1 MTLSVV
7 KRYLIAFD
15 QYKWV
20 GLATLAVTVGVS
32 GVVAL
37 QPTPP
42 PVYVTTGTLR
52 YRRPPVIFS
61 STTTKIQQEGQE
73 ITKDM
78 LLDKEIIK
86 AAAKKLIK
94 AAEKKLNQE
103 EVAQIDEQEKAEKL
117 KALTEKLTDNLQI
130 KMPNKN
136 NDSNAVIQVLYK
148 NTKRKKTEAEPE
160 LVLEMLMNE
169 MVDHSEKNNNSR
181 LRETI
186 NKINERLPQVTQ
198 ELREAEKKLEAY
210 EKREGV
216 SILAAQ
222 SGSLPQAIIGSE
234 QQQRQLLV
242 MLGGIDAQIKS
253 LQDRLGLNADQA
265 YVAQAL
271 SADPIIAQLRV
282 QLFSI
287 ESQLK
292 ILRSDLQEEHPKV
305 LELLKQKQAFEQQ
318 LQQRQ
323 SEVLGGNGVAAPLRS
338 ADRIRI
344 DSSLD
349 PARQQL
355 AQNLI
360 ALQTQREMVQQQ
372 LTGVQKTERELRRD
386 IAAIPNKQVEQAR
399 LAQQVALK
407 KSLYD
412 KMQSALIDA
421 EAAVAETVGSLAIA
435 QLPKTDDV
443 ESPKRP
449 LPVMLAVGGF
459 VGVLLGGGLIF
470 LLGMLNGKFYSWEEV
485 RAALVEKEVPV
496 LAVLPEVTV
505 FDFYSDEMPVA
516 LEANSPYLE
525 FYERL
530 RTNLRRIGDKP
541 VKVVL
546 LTSAAA
552 LEGKTFSAYNLA
564 IASARSGKR
573 TLLIEADLRS
583 ASNVESLKIAAD
595 PLAMVEPLH
604 YYGNI
609 SECVRLVPDVENLYV
624 VPSPGFLR
632 QASAVLESS
641 EMRRLFDDVRNRF
654 DFVVV
659 DSPALSECNDALTL
673 EPYTD
678 GIILVARPGYTLSS
692 MLSEAADQLLE
703 SEDEE
708 SHKSGPRL
716 LGAIING
723 ADIAVKFRNDIDELE
738 LPLNAIAD
746 GAIEVRS
753 SRVPHP
759 KGTRQSPLSSR
770 QGHSA
775 EDRRKNLTP

>member
-42 PVYVTTGTLR
+42 PVYVAAGMLA
-52 YRRPPVIFS
+52 YRRLPVIFS

-78 LLDKEIIK
+78 LLDRRVVE
-86 AAAKKLIK
+86 AAAKKVK
-94 AAEKKLNQE
+94 VSAKKLAANMQ
-103 EVAQIDEQEKAEKL
+103 V
-117 KALTEKLTDNLQI
+117 
-130 KMPNKN
+130 KMPAKN
-136 NDSNAVIQVLYK
+136 NDASGLIQVLYK
-148 NTKRKKTEAEPE
+148 NADRKKAEAVVEA
-160 LVLEMLMNE
+160 LMRE
-169 MVDHSEKNNNSR
+169 MVARSQTINTSR

-186 NKINERLPQVTQ
+186 AQINQRLPKVTQ
-198 ELREAEKKLEAY
+198 ELRDTEAKLEAY
-210 EKREGV
+210 EKREAT

-222 SGSLPQAIIGSE
+222 SGVLPQAITNSQ
-234 QQQRQLLV
+234 QQQRQLRV
-242 MLGGIDAQIKS
+242 QLGGIEAQINS
-253 LQDRLGLNADQA
+253 LQERLGLNVEQA

-282 QLFSI
+282 QLFSL

-292 ILRSDLQEEHPKV
+292 ILRSDLQEEHPKIV
-305 LELLKQKQAFEQQ
+305 ELVKQKLVFEQQ
-318 LQQRQ
+318 LQERQ
-323 SEVLGGNGVAAPLRS
+323 SVVLGGNGVAAPLRS
-338 ADRIRI
+338 AARIRV

-355 AQNLI
+355 AQSLI
-360 ALQTQREMVQQQ
+360 ALQTQRDTVQQQ
-372 LTGVQKTERELRRD
+372 LQGIEKTEQELRREH
-386 IAAIPNKQVEQAR
+386 ATIPNKQLEQAR

-407 KSLYD
+407 KALYD
-412 KMQSALIDA
+412 KLQSALVDA
-421 EAAVAETVGSLAIA
+421 EAGVAETTGSLAIA
-435 QLPKTDDV
+435 QLPKTNDV
-443 ESPKRP
+443 ESNKRG

-459 VGVLLGGGLIF
+459 VGLLLGGGLIF

-485 RAALVEKEVPV
+485 RAALVEKEVPI
-496 LAVLPEVTV
+496 LGVLPQVTV
-505 FDFYSDEMPVA
+505 FDSYGNQMPLV

-546 LTSAAA
+546 LTSATG

-595 PLAMVEPLH
+595 PLAAVEPLH

-609 SECVRLVPDVENLYV
+609 SECVLLVPEVENLYV

-641 EMRRLFDDVRNRF
+641 EMRRLFEDVRNRF

-678 GIILVARPGYTLSS
+678 GMVLVARPGYTLAS

-703 SEDEE
+703 SDEEE
-708 SHKSGPRL
+708 SHKSGLQL

-723 ADIAVKFRNDIDELE
+723 ADIAVKFRNHIDELE
-738 LPLNAIAD
+738 LPLSAI
-746 GAIEVRS
+746 GNRAIEVRS
-753 SRVPHP
+753 RQLPQQSKP
-759 KGTRQSPLSSR
+759 KNKAINSKLS
-770 QGHSA
+770 
-775 EDRRKNLTP
+775 

>member
-42 PVYVTTGTLR
+42 PVYVAAGMLA
-52 YRRPPVIFS
+52 YRRLPVIFS

-78 LLDKEIIK
+78 LLDKRVVE
-86 AAAKKLIK
+86 AAAKKVNVSAK
-94 AAEKKLNQE
+94 
-103 EVAQIDEQEKAEKL
+103 
-117 KALTEKLTDNLQI
+117 NLADKVQV
-130 KMPNKN
+130 KMPSKN
-136 NDSNAVIQVLYK
+136 NDASGLIQVLYK
-148 NTKRKKTEAEPE
+148 NADRKKAEAVVEA
-160 LVLEMLMNE
+160 LMKE
-169 MVDHSEKNNNSR
+169 MVARSQTINTSR

-186 NKINERLPQVTQ
+186 AQINQRLPKVTQ
-198 ELREAEKKLEAY
+198 ELRDTEAKLEAY
-210 EKREGV
+210 EKRERT

-222 SGSLPQAIIGSE
+222 SGVLPQAITNSQ
-234 QQQRQLLV
+234 QQQRQLRV
-242 MLGGIDAQIKS
+242 QLGGIEAQINS
-253 LQDRLGLNADQA
+253 LQERLGLNVEQA

-282 QLFSI
+282 QLFSL

-292 ILRSDLQEEHPKV
+292 ILRSDLQEEHPKIV
-305 LELLKQKQAFEQQ
+305 ELVKQKLVFDQQ

-338 ADRIRI
+338 ADRIRV

-349 PARQQL
+349 PVRQQL
-355 AQNLI
+355 AQSLI
-360 ALQTQREMVQQQ
+360 ALQTQRDTVQQQ
-372 LTGVQKTERELRRD
+372 LQGIEKTEQQLRREH
-386 IAAIPNKQVEQAR
+386 ATIPNKQLEQAR

-407 KSLYD
+407 KALYD
-412 KMQSALIDA
+412 KMQSALVDA
-421 EAAVAETVGSLAIA
+421 EAAVAETTGSLTIA

-443 ESPKRP
+443 ESNKRG

-459 VGVLLGGGLIF
+459 VGLVLGGGLIF

-485 RAALVEKEVPV
+485 RAALVEKEVPI
-496 LAVLPEVTV
+496 LGVLPQVTV
-505 FDFYSDEMPVA
+505 FDSYGDQMPLA

-546 LTSAAA
+546 LTSATG

-564 IASARSGKR
+564 IASARAGKR

-595 PLAMVEPLH
+595 PLAAVEPLH

-609 SECVRLVPDVENLYV
+609 SECVLLVPEVENLYV
-624 VPSPGFLR
+624 VPSPGFLL

-641 EMRRLFDDVRNRF
+641 EMRRLFEDVRNRF

-678 GIILVARPGYTLSS
+678 GMILVARPGYTLSS
-692 MLSEAADQLLE
+692 MLSEAADQLVE
-703 SEDEE
+703 SDEEE
-708 SHKSGPRL
+708 SHKSGMQL

-723 ADIAVKFRNDIDELE
+723 ADIAVKFRNHIDELD
-738 LPLNAIAD
+738 LPLSAIGD
-746 GAIEVRS
+746 RAIEVRS
-753 SRVPHP
+753 RQLPQHSKP
-759 KGTRQSPLSSR
+759 KKKAINSKLS
-770 QGHSA
+770 
-775 EDRRKNLTP
+775 

>member
-32 GVVAL
+32 GVVAM
-37 QPTPP
+37 QPAQR
-42 PVYVTTGTLR
+42 PVYMATGTLA
-52 YRRPPVIFS
+52 YRRPTVIFS

-78 LLDKEIIK
+78 LLDKKVLE
-86 AAAKKLIK
+86 AVGKKVKIS
-94 AAEKKLNQE
+94 AT
-103 EVAQIDEQEKAEKL
+103 KL
-117 KALTEKLTDNLQI
+117 KDDVQV
-130 KMPNKN
+130 KMPIKS
-136 NDSNAVIQVLYK
+136 NDPSALIQVLYK
-148 NTKRKKTEAEPE
+148 NADRKKAEAVTEA
-160 LVLEMLMNE
+160 LMRE
-169 MVDHSEKNNNSR
+169 MVDRSQTINTSR

-186 NKINERLPQVTQ
+186 AQINKRLPKVTQ
-198 ELREAEKKLEAY
+198 ELRDTEEKLETY
-210 EKREGV
+210 EKREGT

-222 SGSLPQAIIGSE
+222 NGTLPQAITGSE
-234 QQQRQLLV
+234 QQQRQLRVQLA
-242 MLGGIDAQIKS
+242 GIEAQINS
-253 LQDRLGLNADQA
+253 LQNRLGLNVEQA

-271 SADPIIAQLRV
+271 SADPIIGQLRV
-282 QLFSI
+282 QIFSL

-292 ILRSDLQEEHPKV
+292 ILRSDLQEEHPKIV
-305 LELLKQKQAFEQQ
+305 ELLKQKQAFDQQ

-338 ADRIRI
+338 AARIRV

-349 PARQQL
+349 ASRQVL
-355 AQNLI
+355 AQSLM
-360 ALQTQREMVQQQ
+360 ALQTQKEVVQQQ
-372 LTGVQKTERELRRD
+372 IKGVQKTEQELRRQH
-386 IAAIPNKQVEQAR
+386 ATIPNKQLEQAR
-399 LAQQVALK
+399 LAQQVGFK
-407 KSLYD
+407 KALYD
-412 KMQSALIDA
+412 KMQSALVDA
-421 EAAVAETVGSLAIA
+421 EASVAETTGSLTIA

-443 ESPKRP
+443 ESSKRG

-459 VGVLLGGGLIF
+459 VGLLLGGGLIF
-470 LLGMLNGKFYSWEEV
+470 VLGMLNGKFYSWEEV
-485 RAALVEKEVPV
+485 RAALVEKEVPI
-496 LAVLPEVTV
+496 LGVLPEVSIL
-505 FDFYSDEMPVA
+505 DSYGLEMPIA
-516 LEANSPYLE
+516 LDANSPYLE

-546 LTSAAA
+546 LTSAAGE
-552 LEGKTFSAYNLA
+552 EGKTFSAYNLA

-583 ASNVESLKIAAD
+583 ASHIESLKIAVD
-595 PLAMVEPLH
+595 PLVAVEPLH

-624 VPSPGFLR
+624 IPSPGFLR
-632 QASAVLESS
+632 QAAGILESS

-659 DSPALSECNDALTL
+659 DSPALSECNDTLTL

-703 SEDEE
+703 SDDEE
-708 SHKSGPRL
+708 SSKSPRL

-723 ADIAVKFRNDIDELE
+723 ADIAVKFRKDIDELE
-738 LPLNAIAD
+738 MSLGAIGD

-753 SRVPHP
+753 RRLPQQQSKVKNKAINSKSVP
-759 KGTRQSPLSSR
+759 
-770 QGHSA
+770 
-775 EDRRKNLTP
+775 

>member
-42 PVYVTTGTLR
+42 PVYVAAGMLA
-52 YRRPPVIFS
+52 YRRPSVIFS

-78 LLDKEIIK
+78 LLDRRVVE
-86 AAAKKLIK
+86 AAAKKVNVS
-94 AAEKKLNQE
+94 AKKLAANVQ
-103 EVAQIDEQEKAEKL
+103 V
-117 KALTEKLTDNLQI
+117 
-130 KMPNKN
+130 KMPGKN
-136 NDSNAVIQVLYK
+136 NDASGLIQVLYK
-148 NTKRKKTEAEPE
+148 NADRQKAEAVVEA
-160 LVLEMLMNE
+160 LMKE
-169 MVDHSEKNNNSR
+169 MVARSQTINTSR
-181 LRETI
+181 LREMIAQI
-186 NKINERLPQVTQ
+186 NQRLPKVTQ
-198 ELREAEKKLEAY
+198 ELRNTEAKLEAY
-210 EKREGV
+210 EKREAT

-222 SGSLPQAIIGSE
+222 SGVLPQAITNSQ
-234 QQQRQLLV
+234 QQQRQLRV
-242 MLGGIDAQIKS
+242 QLGGIEAQINS
-253 LQDRLGLNADQA
+253 LQERLGLNVEQA

-282 QLFSI
+282 QLFSL

-292 ILRSDLQEEHPKV
+292 ILRSDLQEEHPKIV
-305 LELLKQKQAFEQQ
+305 ELVKQKLVFEQQ

-338 ADRIRI
+338 ADRIRV

-349 PARQQL
+349 PARQLL
-355 AQNLI
+355 AQSLI
-360 ALQTQREMVQQQ
+360 ALQTQRDTVQQQ
-372 LTGVQKTERELRRD
+372 LQGIEKTEQQLRREH
-386 IAAIPNKQVEQAR
+386 ATIPNKQLEQGR

-407 KSLYD
+407 KALYD
-412 KMQSALIDA
+412 KMQSALVDA
-421 EAAVAETVGSLAIA
+421 EAAVAETTGSLTIA
-435 QLPKTDDV
+435 HLPKTDDV
-443 ESPKRP
+443 ESNNRG

-459 VGVLLGGGLIF
+459 VGLLLGGGLIF

-485 RAALVEKEVPV
+485 RAALVEKEVPI
-496 LAVLPEVTV
+496 LGVLPQVTV
-505 FDFYSDEMPVA
+505 FDSYENQMPLV

-546 LTSAAA
+546 LTSATG

-595 PLAMVEPLH
+595 PLAAVEPLH

-609 SECVRLVPDVENLYV
+609 SECVLLVPEVENLYV

-641 EMRRLFDDVRNRF
+641 EMRRLFEDVRNRF

-678 GIILVARPGYTLSS
+678 GMILVARPGYTLAS

-703 SEDEE
+703 SDEEE
-708 SHKSGPRL
+708 SHKSGLQL

-723 ADIAVKFRNDIDELE
+723 ADIAVKFRNHIDELE
-738 LPLNAIAD
+738 LPLSAIGD
-746 GAIEVRS
+746 RAIEVRS
-753 SRVPHP
+753 KQLPQQSKP
-759 KGTRQSPLSSR
+759 KNKAINSKLS
-770 QGHSA
+770 
-775 EDRRKNLTP
+775 

>member
-20 GLATLAVTVGVS
+20 GLATLAVSVGVS
-32 GVVAL
+32 GVVAR
-37 QPTPP
+37 QPTPA
-42 PVYVTTGTLR
+42 PVYVATGTLA
-52 YRRPPVIFS
+52 YRRPSVIFS

-78 LLDKEIIK
+78 LLDKSMVEG
-86 AAAKKLIK
+86 AAKKVKISY
-94 AAEKKLNQE
+94 
-103 EVAQIDEQEKAEKL
+103 EKL
-117 KALTEKLTDNLQI
+117 KDDVQV
-130 KMPNKN
+130 KMPLKN
-136 NDSNAVIQVLYK
+136 NDPSAFIQVLYK
-148 NTKRKKTEAEPE
+148 NADSKKAKE
-160 LVLEMLMNE
+160 VLKALMNE
-169 MVDHSEKNNNSR
+169 MVAHSKTINRSR
-181 LRETI
+181 LQETI
-186 NKINERLPQVTQ
+186 AQIKERLPKVTQ
-198 ELREAEKKLEAY
+198 ELREAEAKLEAY
-210 EKREGV
+210 EKREGT

-222 SGSLPQAIIGSE
+222 NGTLPQAIIGSE
-234 QQQRQLLV
+234 QQQRQLRV
-242 MLGGIDAQIKS
+242 QLGGIEAQIKS
-253 LQDRLGLNADQA
+253 LQERLGLNVEQA

-292 ILRSDLQEEHPKV
+292 ILRSDLQEDHPKIV
-305 LELLKQKQAFEQQ
+305 ELLKQKQAFEEQ

-338 ADRIRI
+338 ADQIRV

-355 AQNLI
+355 AQSLI
-360 ALQTQREMVQQQ
+360 ALRTQGDMVGQQ
-372 LTGVQKTERELRRD
+372 LKGVEKTEQLLRQEH
-386 IAAIPNKQVEQAR
+386 ATIPNKQLEQAR
-399 LAQQVALK
+399 LAQQVGFK
-407 KSLYD
+407 KALYD
-412 KMQSALIDA
+412 KMQSALVDA
-421 EAAVAETVGSLAIA
+421 EAGVAETTGSLTIA
-435 QLPKTDDV
+435 QFPKTDDL
-443 ESPKRP
+443 ESNKRG
-449 LPVMLAVGGF
+449 LAVMLAVGGF
-459 VGVLLGGGLIF
+459 VGLLLGGGLIF

-485 RAALVEKEVPV
+485 RAALVEKEVPI

-505 FDFYSDEMPVA
+505 FDSYGEEMPLA
-516 LEANSPYLE
+516 LEPNSPYLD

-530 RTNLRRIGDKP
+530 RTNLRRIGEKP

-546 LTSAAA
+546 LTSAAP
-552 LEGKTFSAYNLA
+552 LEGKSFSAYNLA

-583 ASNVESLKIAAD
+583 ASNVESLRIDAD
-595 PLAMVEPLH
+595 PLAAVEPLH
-604 YYGNI
+604 YYGNM
-609 SECVRLVPDVENLYV
+609 SECVLLVPEVENLYV

-641 EMRRLFDDVRNRF
+641 EMRRLFEDVRNRF

-678 GIILVARPGYTLSS
+678 GIILVARAGYTLAS

-703 SEDEE
+703 SDDDE

-723 ADIAVKFRNDIDELE
+723 ADIPVKFRKDIDEWE
-738 LPLNAIAD
+738 LPLGVDD

-753 SRVPHP
+753 KQLPQ
-759 KGTRQSPLSSR
+759 QSK
-770 QGHSA
+770 A
-775 EDRRKNLTP
+775 KNKAINSKFN

>member
-20 GLATLAVTVGVS
+20 GLATLVVTVGVS
-32 GVVAL
+32 GVVAV
-37 QPTPP
+37 QPTPR
-42 PVYVTTGTLR
+42 PVYVAAGMLA
-52 YRRPPVIFS
+52 YRRPTVIFS

-78 LLDKEIIK
+78 LLDQKVIE
-86 AAAKKLIK
+86 AAATQVKMSAKKLK
-94 AAEKKLNQE
+94 DDVK
-103 EVAQIDEQEKAEKL
+103 V
-117 KALTEKLTDNLQI
+117 
-130 KMPNKN
+130 KMPGKS
-136 NDSNAVIQVLYK
+136 NDPSALIQVLYK
-148 NTKRKKTEAEPE
+148 NADRKKAEIVAEA
-160 LVLEMLMNE
+160 LMKE
-169 MVDHSEKNNNSR
+169 MVARSQTINTSR

-186 NKINERLPQVTQ
+186 TQINQRLPKVTQ
-198 ELREAEKKLEAY
+198 ELREAERKLETY
-210 EKREGV
+210 EKREQT

-222 SGSLPQAIIGSE
+222 SGLLPQAITGSE
-234 QQQRQLLV
+234 QQQRQLRVQLA
-242 MLGGIDAQIKS
+242 GIEAQLKS
-253 LQDRLGLNADQA
+253 LQNRLGLNVEQA

-271 SADPIIAQLRV
+271 SADPIIGQLRV
-282 QLFSI
+282 QIFSL

-292 ILRSDLQEEHPKV
+292 VLRSDLQEEHPKIV
-305 LELLKQKQAFEQQ
+305 ELLKQKQAFDQQ

-323 SEVLGGNGVAAPLRS
+323 SEVLGGNGVAAPLQS

-349 PARQQL
+349 PSRQQL

-360 ALQTQREMVQQQ
+360 ALQTQKEVVQQQ
-372 LTGVQKTERELRRD
+372 IKGVEKTELELRRQH
-386 IAAIPNKQVEQAR
+386 ATIPNKQLEQAR
-399 LAQQVALK
+399 LAQQVGFK
-407 KSLYD
+407 KALYD
-412 KMQSALIDA
+412 KMQSALVDA
-421 EAAVAETVGSLAIA
+421 EAAVAETTGSLTIA
-435 QLPKTDDV
+435 QLPKTDDI
-443 ESPKRP
+443 ESSKRG

-459 VGVLLGGGLIF
+459 VGLLLGGGLIF
-470 LLGMLNGKFYSWEEV
+470 LLGMLNGRFYSWEEV
-485 RAALVEKEVPV
+485 RAALVEKEVPI
-496 LAVLPEVTV
+496 LGVLPEVSIL
-505 FDFYSDEMPVA
+505 DSYGLEMPIA
-516 LEANSPYLE
+516 LDINSPYLE

-530 RTNLRRIGDKP
+530 RTNLRRIGGKP

-546 LTSAAA
+546 LTSAAGE
-552 LEGKTFSAYNLA
+552 EGKTFSAYNLA

-583 ASNVESLKIAAD
+583 ASHIESLKIAID
-595 PLAMVEPLH
+595 PLAAVEPLH

-624 VPSPGFLR
+624 IPSPGLLR
-632 QASAVLESS
+632 QAASILESS
-641 EMRRLFDDVRNRF
+641 EMRRLFEDVRNRF

-703 SEDEE
+703 YDDEE
-708 SHKSGPRL
+708 SSKSPRL

-723 ADIAVKFRNDIDELE
+723 ADIAVKFRHDIEE
-738 LPLNAIAD
+738 WEMPVGNIRD

-753 SRVPHP
+753 RRLPQQQS
-759 KGTRQSPLSSR
+759 KLNTSTSLSDRQP
-770 QGHSA
+770 
-775 EDRRKNLTP
+775 

>member
-42 PVYVTTGTLR
+42 PVYVAIGTLA
-52 YRRPPVIFS
+52 YKRPSVIFS

-78 LLDKEIIK
+78 LLDTWVVKR
-86 AAAKKLIK
+86 AAEKLIK
-94 AAEKKLNQE
+94 PEGKLNEEEAEKIPAL
-103 EVAQIDEQEKAEKL
+103 AEKL
-117 KALTEKLTDNLQI
+117 VKDVQV
-130 KMPNKN
+130 KMPSKN
-136 NDSNAVIQVLYK
+136 NDPSALIQVLYK
-148 NTKRKKTEAEPE
+148 NVDRQKAVKVVET
-160 LVLEMLMNE
+160 VMNE
-169 MVDHSEKNNNSR
+169 MVVRSKTINTSR
-181 LRETI
+181 LRVTI
-186 NKINERLPQVTQ
+186 AQINQRLPKVTQ
-198 ELREAEKKLEAY
+198 ELRDLEAKLEAY
-210 EKREGV
+210 EKREGT

-222 SGSLPQAIIGSE
+222 SGVLPQAITSNQ
-234 QQQRQLLV
+234 QQQRQLRV
-242 MLGGIDAQIKS
+242 QLGGIEAQMKS
-253 LQDRLGLNADQA
+253 LQDRLGLNVEQA

-282 QLFSI
+282 QLFSL

-292 ILRSDLQEEHPKV
+292 ILRSDLQEEHPKIV
-305 LELLKQKQAFEQQ
+305 ELVKQKLVFEQQ

-338 ADRIRI
+338 ADRIRV

-355 AQNLI
+355 AQSLI
-360 ALQTQREMVQQQ
+360 ALQTQQDMLQQQ
-372 LTGVQKTERELRRD
+372 LKGIEKTEQLLRREH
-386 IAAIPNKQVEQAR
+386 ATIPNKQLEQAR

-412 KMQSALIDA
+412 KMQLALVDA
-421 EAAVAETVGSLAIA
+421 EAAVVETTGSLTIIA
-435 QLPKTDDV
+435 QPPKTDDV
-443 ESPKRP
+443 ESNKRG

-459 VGVLLGGGLIF
+459 VGLLLGGGLIF

-485 RAALVEKEVPV
+485 RAALVEKEVPI
-496 LAVLPEVTV
+496 LGVLPEVTV
-505 FDFYSDEMPVA
+505 FDSYGDEMPLA

-546 LTSAAA
+546 LTSAAP
-552 LEGKTFSAYNLA
+552 LEGKSFSAYNLA

-595 PLAMVEPLH
+595 PLAAVEPLH

-609 SECVRLVPDVENLYV
+609 SECVLLVPEVENLYV

-641 EMRRLFDDVRNRF
+641 EMRRLFEDVRNRF

-678 GIILVARPGYTLSS
+678 GMILVARPGYTLSS

-703 SEDEE
+703 SDEEE

-723 ADIAVKFRNDIDELE
+723 ADIAVKFRNDIEEFE
-738 LPLNAIAD
+738 LPLSTIGD
-746 GAIEVRS
+746 RAIEVRS
-753 SRVPHP
+753 RQLPQQSKP
-759 KGTRQSPLSSR
+759 KNKAINSKLS
-770 QGHSA
+770 
-775 EDRRKNLTP
+775 

>member
-32 GVVAL
+32 GVVAV
-37 QPTPP
+37 QPNQA
-42 PVYVTTGTLR
+42 PVYVAKGTLA
-52 YRRPPVIFS
+52 YSKPTVIFS

-73 ITKDM
+73 ITKDK
-78 LLDKEIIK
+78 LLNQQVIQ

-94 AAEKKLNQE
+94 AENKLNKQAAELNSEELNEKVKILTKKLKDGVEIKMPTKSNDPSALIQ
-103 EVAQIDEQEKAEKL
+103 VSYKNADRQKAEKR
-117 KALTEKLTDNLQI
+117 A
-130 KMPNKN
+130 
-136 NDSNAVIQVLYK
+136 
-148 NTKRKKTEAEPE
+148 EA
-160 LVLEMLMNE
+160 LMNE
-169 MVDHSEKNNNSR
+169 MVIYSENSNNFSVR
-181 LRETI
+181 KTI
-186 NKINERLPQVTQ
+186 AQINQRLPKVTQ
-198 ELREAEKKLEAY
+198 ELREVEAKLESY
-210 EKREGV
+210 EKREET
-216 SILAAQ
+216 SILAVQ
-222 SGSLPQAIIGSE
+222 SGTLPQAIIATE
-234 QQQRQLLV
+234 QQQRQLRV
-242 MLGGIDAQIKS
+242 QLGAIVAQIKS
-253 LQDRLGLNADQA
+253 LQERLGLNGEQA

-292 ILRSDLQEEHPKV
+292 ILRSDLQEEHPKIV
-305 LELLKQKQAFEQQ
+305 ELLKQKQAFEQQ

-355 AQNLI
+355 AQSLI
-360 ALQTQREMVQQQ
+360 ALQTQRDVVQEQ
-372 LTGVQKTERELRRD
+372 LKGVENTERQLRQEY
-386 IAAIPNKQVEQAR
+386 AKIPNKQLEQAR

-407 KSLYD
+407 KALYD
-412 KMQSALIDA
+412 KMQAALVDA
-421 EAAVAETVGSLAIA
+421 EAARAETTGSLTVA
-435 QLPKTDDV
+435 QPPKIDDV
-443 ESPKRP
+443 PPNKKG

-459 VGVLLGGGLIF
+459 VGLLLGGGFIF

-485 RAALVEKEVPV
+485 RAALVEKEVPI
-496 LAVLPEVTV
+496 LAVLPEVIV
-505 FDFYSDEMPVA
+505 FDSYGEEMPLA
-516 LEANSPYLE
+516 LEPNSPYLE

-530 RTNLRRIGDKP
+530 RTNLRRIGEKP

-546 LTSAAA
+546 LTSAAP
-552 LEGKTFSAYNLA
+552 LEGKSFSAYNLA

-583 ASNVESLKIAAD
+583 GSNVESLKIAAD
-595 PLAMVEPLH
+595 PLAAVEPLH
-604 YYGNI
+604 YYGNM
-609 SECVRLVPDVENLYV
+609 SECVLLVPEVENLYV
-624 VPSPGFLR
+624 VPSPGSLR

-641 EMRRLFDDVRNRF
+641 EMRRLFEDVRNRF

-678 GIILVARPGYTLSS
+678 GIILVARAGYTLAS
-692 MLSEAADQLLE
+692 MLSEAADQLVE
-703 SEDEE
+703 SDDED

-723 ADIAVKFRNDIDELE
+723 ADIAVKYRNDIDEFE
-738 LPLNAIAD
+738 LPLSAVSD

-753 SRVPHP
+753 
-759 KGTRQSPLSSR
+759 RQLPQQSKS
-770 QGHSA
+770 
-775 EDRRKNLTP
+775 KNKAINSKFN

>member
-20 GLATLAVTVGVS
+20 GLATLAVTVGLS
-32 GVVAL
+32 GVVAR
-37 QPTPP
+37 QPTKP
-42 PVYVTTGTLR
+42 PVYVAAGTLS
-52 YRRPPVIFS
+52 YRRPAVIFS

-78 LLDKEIIK
+78 LLDKKVIE
-86 AAAKKLIK
+86 AAATKVKVSAKKL
-94 AAEKKLNQE
+94 ADDVQ
-103 EVAQIDEQEKAEKL
+103 V
-117 KALTEKLTDNLQI
+117 
-130 KMPNKN
+130 KMPSKN
-136 NDSNAVIQVLYK
+136 NDPSALIQVLYK
-148 NTKRKKTEAEPE
+148 NTDRKKAEA
-160 LVLEMLMNE
+160 VLEALMRE
-169 MVDHSEKNNNSR
+169 MVDRSQTINTSR
-181 LRETI
+181 LREMIAQI
-186 NKINERLPQVTQ
+186 NKRLPKVTQ
-198 ELREAEKKLEAY
+198 ELRETEEKLEAY

-222 SGSLPQAIIGSE
+222 SGTLPQAIMGSE
-234 QQQRQLLV
+234 QQQRQLRLQ
-242 MLGGIDAQIKS
+242 LGGIEAQINS
-253 LQDRLGLNADQA
+253 LQERLGLSVGQA

-292 ILRSDLQEEHPKV
+292 ILRSDLQEEHPKIV
-305 LELLKQKQAFEQQ
+305 ELLKQKLVFEQQ

-338 ADRIRI
+338 ADQIRV
-344 DSSLD
+344 DSALD

-360 ALQTQREMVQQQ
+360 TLQTQREMVQQQ
-372 LTGVQKTERELRRD
+372 LKGVEKTEQELRMEH
-386 IAAIPNKQVEQAR
+386 AAIPNKQLEQAR

-407 KSLYD
+407 KSFYD
-412 KMQSALIDA
+412 RMQSALVDA
-421 EAAVAETVGSLAIA
+421 EMGVVETTGSLTIA

-443 ESPKRP
+443 ESNKKG

-459 VGVLLGGGLIF
+459 VGVLLGGGLMF

-485 RAALVEKEVPV
+485 RAALVAKEVPV
-496 LAVLPEVTV
+496 LGILPEVMV
-505 FDFYSDEMPVA
+505 FDYGEEMPIA
-516 LEANSPYLE
+516 LDANSPYLE

-546 LTSAAA
+546 LTSAADA
-552 LEGKTFSAYNLA
+552 EGKTFSAYNLA

-583 ASNVESLKIAAD
+583 ASQVESLRIAVD
-595 PLAMVEPLH
+595 PLAAVEPLH

-641 EMRRLFDDVRNRF
+641 EMRRLFEDVRNRF

-692 MLSEAADQLLE
+692 MLSEAADRLLE
-703 SEDEE
+703 SDDED

-723 ADIAVKFRNDIDELE
+723 ADIAVKFRNDLDELE
-738 LPLNAIAD
+738 MPLSAID
-746 GAIEVRS
+746 NGAIEVRS
-753 SRVPHP
+753 RRLPQQSKPNTSTPPNTSTSR
-759 KGTRQSPLSSR
+759 
-770 QGHSA
+770 A
-775 EDRRKNLTP
+775 

>member
-32 GVVAL
+32 GVVAV
-37 QPTPP
+37 QPKPA
-42 PVYVTTGTLR
+42 PVYVAIGTLA
-52 YRRPPVIFS
+52 YDRPSVIFS

-78 LLDKEIIK
+78 LLDTRVVEPAAEKLVKSEEKLNKEEAKEKIQ
-86 AAAKKLIK
+86 ALAKKLGK
-94 AAEKKLNQE
+94 D
-103 EVAQIDEQEKAEKL
+103 V
-117 KALTEKLTDNLQI
+117 QI
-130 KMPNKN
+130 KMPSKS
-136 NDSNAVIQVLYK
+136 NDPSALIQVLYK
-148 NTKRKKTEAEPE
+148 NGDRKKAEA
-160 LVLEMLMNE
+160 VVRTLMYE
-169 MVDHSEKNNNSR
+169 MVEHSKSINTSR

-186 NKINERLPQVTQ
+186 AQINKRLPTVTQ
-198 ELREAEKKLEAY
+198 ELRETEAKLEAY
-210 EKREGV
+210 EKREGT

-222 SGSLPQAIIGSE
+222 SGALPQAITSSQ
-234 QQQRQLLV
+234 QQQRQLRV
-242 MLGGIDAQIKS
+242 QLGGIEAQMNS
-253 LQDRLGLNADQA
+253 LQDRLGLNVEQA

-292 ILRSDLQEEHPKV
+292 ILRSDLQEEHPKIV
-305 LELLKQKQAFEQQ
+305 ELLKQKQAFEQQ

-338 ADRIRI
+338 AARIRV

-355 AQNLI
+355 AQTLI
-360 ALQTQREMVQQQ
+360 ALQTQRDAAQQQ
-372 LTGVQKTERELRRD
+372 LQGIEKTEQLLRREH
-386 IAAIPNKQVEQAR
+386 ATIPNKQLEQAR
-399 LAQQVALK
+399 LAQQVAFK
-407 KSLYD
+407 KALYD
-412 KMQSALIDA
+412 KMQSALVDA
-421 EAAVAETVGSLAIA
+421 EAAVAETTGSLRIA
-435 QLPKTDDV
+435 QLPQTDDV
-443 ESPKRP
+443 ESNQRG

-459 VGVLLGGGLIF
+459 VGLLLGGGLIF

-485 RAALVEKEVPV
+485 RAALVEKEVPI

-505 FDFYSDEMPVA
+505 FDSYGDEIMPLA
-516 LEANSPYLE
+516 LETNSPYLE

-530 RTNLRRIGDKP
+530 RTNLRRIGNKP

-546 LTSAAA
+546 LTSAAP
-552 LEGKTFSAYNLA
+552 LEGKSFSAYNLA

-583 ASNVESLKIAAD
+583 PSNVESLKIAAD
-595 PLAMVEPLH
+595 PLATVEPLH

-609 SECVRLVPDVENLYV
+609 SECVLLVPEVENLYV
-624 VPSPGFLR
+624 VPSPGFLL

-641 EMRRLFDDVRNRF
+641 EMRRLFEDVRNRF

-678 GIILVARPGYTLSS
+678 GMILVARPGYTLSS

-708 SHKSGPRL
+708 SNKSGPRL

-723 ADIAVKFRNDIDELE
+723 ADIPVKFRNDIDIDELE
-738 LPLNAIAD
+738 LPWSAIGD
-746 GAIEVRS
+746 RAIEVRS
-753 SRVPHP
+753 RQLPQQSKP
-759 KGTRQSPLSSR
+759 KNKAINSKLR
-770 QGHSA
+770 
-775 EDRRKNLTP
+775 

>member
-32 GVVAL
+32 GVVAM
-37 QPTPP
+37 QPKAA
-42 PVYVTTGTLR
+42 PVYVAIGTLA
-52 YRRPPVIFS
+52 YDRPSVIFS

-78 LLDKEIIK
+78 LLDTRVVEP
-86 AAAKKLIK
+86 AAKKLIK
-94 AAEKKLNQE
+94 PEGKLNKE
-103 EVAQIDEQEKAEKL
+103 EGEKVQALADKL
-117 KALTEKLTDNLQI
+117 GKDVQI
-130 KMPNKN
+130 KMPSKN
-136 NDSNAVIQVLYK
+136 NDPSALIQILYK
-148 NTKRKKTEAEPE
+148 NADRKQAEAVVKT
-160 LVLEMLMNE
+160 LMNE
-169 MVDHSEKNNNSR
+169 MVEHSKNINTSR

-186 NKINERLPQVTQ
+186 TQINQRLPKVTQ
-198 ELREAEKKLEAY
+198 ELRETEAKLEAY
-210 EKREGV
+210 EKREGT

-222 SGSLPQAIIGSE
+222 SGALPQAITSIQ
-234 QQQRQLLV
+234 QQQRQLRV
-242 MLGGIDAQIKS
+242 QLGGIEAQINS
-253 LQDRLGLNADQA
+253 LQDRLGLNVEQA

-292 ILRSDLQEEHPKV
+292 ILRSDLQEEHPKIV
-305 LELLKQKQAFEQQ
+305 ELLKQKLAFEQQ

-338 ADRIRI
+338 ADRIRV

-355 AQNLI
+355 AQTLI
-360 ALQTQREMVQQQ
+360 ALQTQRDTVQQQ
-372 LTGVQKTERELRRD
+372 LQGIEKTEQELRREH
-386 IAAIPNKQVEQAR
+386 ATIPNKQLEQAR
-399 LAQQVALK
+399 LAQQVAFK
-407 KSLYD
+407 KALYD
-412 KMQSALIDA
+412 KMLSALVDA
-421 EAAVAETVGSLAIA
+421 EAAVAETTGSLRIA
-435 QLPKTDDV
+435 QSPQTDDV
-443 ESPKRP
+443 ESNKRG
-449 LPVMLAVGGF
+449 LHVMLAVGGF
-459 VGVLLGGGLIF
+459 VGLLLGGGLIF

-485 RAALVEKEVPV
+485 RAALVEKEVPI

-505 FDFYSDEMPVA
+505 FDSYGDEMPLA
-516 LEANSPYLE
+516 LEVNSPYLE

-530 RTNLRRIGDKP
+530 RTNLRRIGNKP

-546 LTSAAA
+546 LTSAAP
-552 LEGKTFSAYNLA
+552 LEGKSFSAYNLA

-583 ASNVESLKIAAD
+583 PSNVESLKIAAD
-595 PLAMVEPLH
+595 PLATVEPLH

-609 SECVRLVPDVENLYV
+609 SECVLLVPEVENLYV

-641 EMRRLFDDVRNRF
+641 EMRRLFEDVRNRF

-678 GIILVARPGYTLSS
+678 GMILVARPGYTLSS

-703 SEDEE
+703 SEDED

-723 ADIAVKFRNDIDELE
+723 ADIPVKFRNDIDIDEWE
-738 LPLNAIAD
+738 LPVSAIGD
-746 GAIEVRS
+746 RAIEVRS
-753 SRVPHP
+753 RQLPQHSKP
-759 KGTRQSPLSSR
+759 KNKAINSKLS
-770 QGHSA
+770 
-775 EDRRKNLTP
+775 

>member
-32 GVVAL
+32 GVVAV
-37 QPTPP
+37 QPKPA
-42 PVYVTTGTLR
+42 PVYVAIGTLA
-52 YRRPPVIFS
+52 YDRPSVIFS

-78 LLDKEIIK
+78 LLDTRVVEPAAEKLIKPEEKLNKEEAKEKIQ
-86 AAAKKLIK
+86 ALAKKL
-94 AAEKKLNQE
+94 EKD
-103 EVAQIDEQEKAEKL
+103 V
-117 KALTEKLTDNLQI
+117 QI
-130 KMPNKN
+130 KMPSKN
-136 NDSNAVIQVLYK
+136 NDPSALIQVLYK
-148 NTKRKKTEAEPE
+148 NADRQKAEAVVKT
-160 LVLEMLMNE
+160 LMYE
-169 MVDHSEKNNNSR
+169 MVEHSKSINTSR

-186 NKINERLPQVTQ
+186 TQINKRLPTVTQ
-198 ELREAEKKLEAY
+198 ELRETEAKLEAY
-210 EKREGV
+210 EKREGT

-222 SGSLPQAIIGSE
+222 SGALPQAITSSQ
-234 QQQRQLLV
+234 QQQRQLRV
-242 MLGGIDAQIKS
+242 QLGGIEAQMNS
-253 LQDRLGLNADQA
+253 LQDRLGLNVEQA

-292 ILRSDLQEEHPKV
+292 ILRSDLQEEHPKIV
-305 LELLKQKQAFEQQ
+305 ELLKQKLAFEQQ

-338 ADRIRI
+338 ADRIRV

-355 AQNLI
+355 AQTLI
-360 ALQTQREMVQQQ
+360 ALQTQRDTVQQQ
-372 LTGVQKTERELRRD
+372 LQGIEKTEQELRREH
-386 IAAIPNKQVEQAR
+386 ATIPNKQLEQAR
-399 LAQQVALK
+399 LAQQVAFK
-407 KSLYD
+407 KALYD
-412 KMQSALIDA
+412 KMQSALVDA
-421 EAAVAETVGSLAIA
+421 EAAVAETTGSLRIA
-435 QLPKTDDV
+435 QLPQTDDV
-443 ESPKRP
+443 ESNKRG

-459 VGVLLGGGLIF
+459 VGLLLGGGLIF

-485 RAALVEKEVPV
+485 RAALVEKEVPI

-505 FDFYSDEMPVA
+505 FDSYGDEIMPLA

-530 RTNLRRIGDKP
+530 RTNLRRIGNKP

-546 LTSAAA
+546 LTSAAP
-552 LEGKTFSAYNLA
+552 LEGKSFSAYNLA

-583 ASNVESLKIAAD
+583 ASNVESLKISAD
-595 PLAMVEPLH
+595 PLATVEPLH

-609 SECVRLVPDVENLYV
+609 SECVLLVPEVENLYV

-641 EMRRLFDDVRNRF
+641 EMRRLFEDVRNRF

-678 GIILVARPGYTLSS
+678 GMILVARPGYTLSS

-703 SEDEE
+703 SEDDE

-723 ADIAVKFRNDIDELE
+723 ADIPVKFRNDLDIDEWE
-738 LPLNAIAD
+738 LPVSAIGD
-746 GAIEVRS
+746 RAIEVRS
-753 SRVPHP
+753 RQLPQHSKP
-759 KGTRQSPLSSR
+759 KNKAINSKLR
-770 QGHSA
+770 
-775 EDRRKNLTP
+775 

>member
-42 PVYVTTGTLR
+42 PVYVAAGMLA
-52 YRRPPVIFS
+52 YRRPSVIFS

-78 LLDKEIIK
+78 LLDRMVVE
-86 AAAKKLIK
+86 AAAKKVNVS
-94 AAEKKLNQE
+94 AKKLAANVQ
-103 EVAQIDEQEKAEKL
+103 V
-117 KALTEKLTDNLQI
+117 
-130 KMPNKN
+130 KMPGKN
-136 NDSNAVIQVLYK
+136 NDGSGLIQVLYK
-148 NTKRKKTEAEPE
+148 NADRQKAEAVVEA
-160 LVLEMLMNE
+160 LMKE
-169 MVDHSEKNNNSR
+169 MVARSQTINTSR
-181 LRETI
+181 LREMIAQI
-186 NKINERLPQVTQ
+186 NQRLPKVTQ
-198 ELREAEKKLEAY
+198 ELRDSEAKLEAY
-210 EKREGV
+210 EKREAT

-222 SGSLPQAIIGSE
+222 SGVLPQAITNSQ
-234 QQQRQLLV
+234 QQQRQLRV
-242 MLGGIDAQIKS
+242 QLGGIEAQINS
-253 LQDRLGLNADQA
+253 LQERLGLNVEQA

-282 QLFSI
+282 QLFSL

-292 ILRSDLQEEHPKV
+292 ILRSDLQEEHPKIV
-305 LELLKQKQAFEQQ
+305 ELVKQKLVFEQQ

-338 ADRIRI
+338 ADRIRV

-355 AQNLI
+355 AQSLI
-360 ALQTQREMVQQQ
+360 ALQTQRDTVQQQ
-372 LTGVQKTERELRRD
+372 LQGIEKTVQELRREH
-386 IAAIPNKQVEQAR
+386 ATIPNKQLEQAR

-407 KSLYD
+407 KALYD
-412 KMQSALIDA
+412 KMQSALVDA
-421 EAAVAETVGSLAIA
+421 EAAVAETTGSLTIA
-435 QLPKTDDV
+435 HLPKTDDV
-443 ESPKRP
+443 ESNNRG

-459 VGVLLGGGLIF
+459 VGLLLGGGLIF

-485 RAALVEKEVPV
+485 RAALVEKEVPI
-496 LAVLPEVTV
+496 LGVLPQVTM
-505 FDFYSDEMPVA
+505 FDSYGDQMPLV

-546 LTSAAA
+546 LTSATR

-583 ASNVESLKIAAD
+583 ASNVESLKIAAS
-595 PLAMVEPLH
+595 PLAAVEPLH

-609 SECVRLVPDVENLYV
+609 SECVLLVPEVENLYV
-624 VPSPGFLR
+624 VPSPGFLQ

-641 EMRRLFDDVRNRF
+641 EMRRLFEDVRNRF

-678 GIILVARPGYTLSS
+678 GMILVARPGYTLSS

-703 SEDEE
+703 SDEEE
-708 SHKSGPRL
+708 SHKSGLQL

-723 ADIAVKFRNDIDELE
+723 ADIAVKFRNHIDELE
-738 LPLNAIAD
+738 LPLSASGD
-746 GAIEVRS
+746 RAIEVRS
-753 SRVPHP
+753 KQLPQHSTP
-759 KGTRQSPLSSR
+759 KNKAINSKLS
-770 QGHSA
+770 
-775 EDRRKNLTP
+775 

>member
-1 MTLSVV
+1 MSLSVV

-42 PVYVTTGTLR
+42 PVYVAAGTLA
-52 YRRPPVIFS
+52 YRRPSVIFS

-78 LLDKEIIK
+78 LLDRRVVE
-86 AAAKKLIK
+86 AAAKKVKVSAQKL
-94 AAEKKLNQE
+94 AATVQ
-103 EVAQIDEQEKAEKL
+103 V
-117 KALTEKLTDNLQI
+117 
-130 KMPNKN
+130 KMPTKN
-136 NDSNAVIQVLYK
+136 NDGSGLIQVLYK
-148 NTKRKKTEAEPE
+148 NANRKKAEAVVEA
-160 LVLEMLMNE
+160 LMKE
-169 MVDHSEKNNNSR
+169 MVARSQTINTSR

-186 NKINERLPQVTQ
+186 AQINQRLPKVTQ
-198 ELREAEKKLEAY
+198 ELRDTEAKLEAY
-210 EKREGV
+210 EKREET

-222 SGSLPQAIIGSE
+222 SGVLPQAITNSQ
-234 QQQRQLLV
+234 QQQRQLRV
-242 MLGGIDAQIKS
+242 QLGGIEAQINS
-253 LQDRLGLNADQA
+253 LQERLGLNVEQA

-282 QLFSI
+282 QLFSL
-287 ESQLK
+287 ESQLR
-292 ILRSDLQEEHPKV
+292 ILRSDLQEEHPKIV
-305 LELLKQKQAFEQQ
+305 ELVKQKLVFEQQ

-338 ADRIRI
+338 ADRIRV

-349 PARQQL
+349 PVRQQL
-355 AQNLI
+355 AQTLI
-360 ALQTQREMVQQQ
+360 ALQTQRDTVQQQ
-372 LTGVQKTERELRRD
+372 LKGIEKTEQQLRREH
-386 IAAIPNKQVEQAR
+386 ATIPNKQLEQAR

-412 KMQSALIDA
+412 KMQSALVDA
-421 EAAVAETVGSLAIA
+421 EAGVAETTGSLTIA
-435 QLPKTDDV
+435 QLPKTSDV
-443 ESPKRP
+443 ESNKRG
-449 LPVMLAVGGF
+449 LLVMLAVGGF
-459 VGVLLGGGLIF
+459 VGLLLGGGLIF

-485 RAALVEKEVPV
+485 RAALVEKEVPI
-496 LAVLPEVTV
+496 LGVLPQVTV
-505 FDFYSDEMPVA
+505 FDSYGNQMPLV

-530 RTNLRRIGDKP
+530 RTNLRRLGDKP

-546 LTSAAA
+546 LTSATR

-595 PLAMVEPLH
+595 PLAALEPLH

-609 SECVRLVPDVENLYV
+609 SECVLLVPEIENLYV
-624 VPSPGFLR
+624 VPSPGFLQ
-632 QASAVLESS
+632 QACAVLESS
-641 EMRRLFDDVRNRF
+641 EMRRLFEDVRNRF

-678 GIILVARPGYTLSS
+678 GMILVARPGYTLSS

-703 SEDEE
+703 SDEEE
-708 SHKSGPRL
+708 SHKSRPQL

-723 ADIAVKFRNDIDELE
+723 ADIAVKFRNHIDELE
-738 LPLNAIAD
+738 LPLSAMGD
-746 GAIEVRS
+746 RAIEVRS
-753 SRVPHP
+753 RQLPQQSKP
-759 KGTRQSPLSSR
+759 KNKAINSKLS
-770 QGHSA
+770 
-775 EDRRKNLTP
+775 

>member
-20 GLATLAVTVGVS
+20 GLATLVVTVGVS
-32 GVVAL
+32 GVVAV
-37 QPTPP
+37 QPTPRP
-42 PVYVTTGTLR
+42 IYVAAGMLA
-52 YRRPPVIFS
+52 YRRPTVIFS

-78 LLDKEIIK
+78 LLDQKVIE
-86 AAAKKLIK
+86 AAATKVKVSAKKLK
-94 AAEKKLNQE
+94 DDVK
-103 EVAQIDEQEKAEKL
+103 V
-117 KALTEKLTDNLQI
+117 
-130 KMPNKN
+130 KMPGKN
-136 NDSNAVIQVLYK
+136 NDPSALIQVLYK
-148 NTKRKKTEAEPE
+148 NADRKKAEIVTEA
-160 LVLEMLMNE
+160 LMKE
-169 MVDHSEKNNNSR
+169 MVAHSQTINTSR

-186 NKINERLPQVTQ
+186 TQINQRLPKVTQ
-198 ELREAEKKLEAY
+198 ELREAERKLETY
-210 EKREGV
+210 EKREQT

-222 SGSLPQAIIGSE
+222 SGLLPQAITGSE
-234 QQQRQLLV
+234 QQQRQLRVQLA
-242 MLGGIDAQIKS
+242 GIEAQLKS
-253 LQDRLGLNADQA
+253 LQNRLGLNVEQA

-271 SADPIIAQLRV
+271 SADPIIGQLRV
-282 QLFSI
+282 QIFSL

-292 ILRSDLQEEHPKV
+292 VLRSDLQEEHPKIV
-305 LELLKQKQAFEQQ
+305 ELLKQKQAFDQQ

-323 SEVLGGNGVAAPLRS
+323 SEVLGGNGVAAPLQS

-349 PARQQL
+349 PSRQQL

-360 ALQTQREMVQQQ
+360 ALQTQKEVVQQQ
-372 LTGVQKTERELRRD
+372 IKGVEKTELELRRQH
-386 IAAIPNKQVEQAR
+386 ATIPNKQLEQAR
-399 LAQQVALK
+399 LAQQVGFKRA
-407 KSLYD
+407 LYD
-412 KMQSALIDA
+412 KMQSALVDA
-421 EAAVAETVGSLAIA
+421 EAAVAETTGSLTIA
-435 QLPKTDDV
+435 QLPKTDDI
-443 ESPKRP
+443 ESSKRG

-459 VGVLLGGGLIF
+459 VGLLLGGGLIF
-470 LLGMLNGKFYSWEEV
+470 LLGMLNGRFYSWEEV
-485 RAALVEKEVPV
+485 RAALVEKEVPI
-496 LAVLPEVTV
+496 LGVLPEVSIL
-505 FDFYSDEMPVA
+505 DSYGLEMPIA
-516 LEANSPYLE
+516 LDINSPYLE

-530 RTNLRRIGDKP
+530 RTNLRRIGGKP

-546 LTSAAA
+546 LTSAASE
-552 LEGKTFSAYNLA
+552 EGKTFSAYNLA

-583 ASNVESLKIAAD
+583 ASHIESLKIAID
-595 PLAMVEPLH
+595 PLAAVEPLH

-624 VPSPGFLR
+624 IPSPGLLR
-632 QASAVLESS
+632 QAAGILESS
-641 EMRRLFDDVRNRF
+641 EMRRLFEDVRNRF

-703 SEDEE
+703 FDDEE
-708 SHKSGPRL
+708 LSKSPRL

-723 ADIAVKFRNDIDELE
+723 ADIAVKFRHDIEE
-738 LPLNAIAD
+738 WEMPVGNIRD

-753 SRVPHP
+753 HRLPQQ
-759 KGTRQSPLSSR
+759 QSKL
-770 QGHSA
+770 
-775 EDRRKNLTP
+775 KNQAINSKYIP

>member
-32 GVVAL
+32 GVVAV

-42 PVYVTTGTLR
+42 PVYVAVGTLA
-52 YRRPPVIFS
+52 YRRPSVIFS

-78 LLDKEIIK
+78 LLDKRVVE
-86 AAAKKLIK
+86 AAAKKVNVS
-94 AAEKKLNQE
+94 AKKL
-103 EVAQIDEQEKAEKL
+103 A
-117 KALTEKLTDNLQI
+117 DNVQV
-130 KMPNKN
+130 KMPSKN
-136 NDSNAVIQVLYK
+136 NDPTAVIQVLYK
-148 NTKRKKTEAEPE
+148 NADRKKAEAVVEA
-160 LVLEMLMNE
+160 LMKE
-169 MVDHSEKNNNSR
+169 MVARSQTINTSR

-186 NKINERLPQVTQ
+186 AQINNRLPKVTQ
-198 ELREAEKKLEAY
+198 DLRETEQKLETY

-222 SGSLPQAIIGSE
+222 SGALPQAITSSQ
-234 QQQRQLLV
+234 QQQRQLRV
-242 MLGGIDAQIKS
+242 QLGGIEAQINS
-253 LQDRLGLNADQA
+253 LQERLGLNVEQA

-292 ILRSDLQEEHPKV
+292 ILRSDLQEEHPKIV
-305 LELLKQKQAFEQQ
+305 ELLKQKQAFEQQ

-338 ADRIRI
+338 ADRIRV

-360 ALQTQREMVQQQ
+360 ALQTQRDMLQQQ
-372 LTGVQKTERELRRD
+372 LQGIEKTEQELRREH
-386 IAAIPNKQVEQAR
+386 ATIPNKQLEQAR

-412 KMQSALIDA
+412 KMQSALVDA
-421 EAAVAETVGSLAIA
+421 EAAVVETTGSLTIA

-443 ESPKRP
+443 ESNKRG

-459 VGVLLGGGLIF
+459 VGLLLGGGLIF

-485 RAALVEKEVPV
+485 RAALVEKEVPI

-505 FDFYSDEMPVA
+505 FDSYGDEMPLA

-546 LTSAAA
+546 LTSAAG
-552 LEGKTFSAYNLA
+552 LEGKSFSAYNLA

-595 PLAMVEPLH
+595 PLAAVEPLH

-609 SECVRLVPDVENLYV
+609 SECVFLVPEVENLYV
-624 VPSPGFLR
+624 VPSPGCLR

-678 GIILVARPGYTLSS
+678 GMILVARPGYTLSS

-703 SEDEE
+703 SDEEE
-708 SHKSGPRL
+708 SHKSGGPRL

-723 ADIAVKFRNDIDELE
+723 ADIAVKFRNDMDEFE
-738 LPLNAIAD
+738 LPLSAIGD
-746 GAIEVRS
+746 RAIEVRS
-753 SRVPHP
+753 TQLPQHSKP
-759 KGTRQSPLSSR
+759 KNRAINSKLS
-770 QGHSA
+770 
-775 EDRRKNLTP
+775 

>member
-20 GLATLAVTVGVS
+20 GLATLAATVGVS

-37 QPTPP
+37 QPSQA
-42 PVYVTTGTLR
+42 PVYVAAGTLA
-52 YRRPPVIFS
+52 YRRPSVIFS

-78 LLDKEIIK
+78 LLDRRVVE
-86 AAAKKLIK
+86 AAAKKVNVSPK
-94 AAEKKLNQE
+94 
-103 EVAQIDEQEKAEKL
+103 
-117 KALTEKLTDNLQI
+117 KLTDDVQV
-130 KMPNKN
+130 KMPAKN
-136 NDSNAVIQVLYK
+136 NDPSALIQVLYK
-148 NTKRKKTEAEPE
+148 NADRKKAEAVAEA
-160 LVLEMLMNE
+160 LMKE
-169 MVDHSEKNNNSR
+169 MVARSQTINTSR

-186 NKINERLPQVTQ
+186 AQINKRLPKVTQ
-198 ELREAEKKLEAY
+198 ELRQTEEKLEAY
-210 EKREGV
+210 EKREGT

-222 SGSLPQAIIGSE
+222 NGALPQAITGNE
-234 QQQRQLLV
+234 QQQRQLRLQ
-242 MLGGIDAQIKS
+242 LGGIEAQMKS
-253 LQDRLGLNADQA
+253 LQDRLGLNVEQA

-292 ILRSDLQEEHPKV
+292 ILRADLQEEHPKIV
-305 LELLKQKQAFEQQ
+305 ELLKQKQAFEQQ

-338 ADRIRI
+338 ADRIRV

-360 ALQTQREMVQQQ
+360 ALQTQQDMVSQQ
-372 LTGVQKTERELRRD
+372 LKGVEKTEKLLREEH
-386 IAAIPNKQVEQAR
+386 AKIPNKQLEQGR

-407 KSLYD
+407 KALYD
-412 KMQSALIDA
+412 KMQSALVDA
-421 EAAVAETVGSLAIA
+421 EAAVAETTGSLTIA

-443 ESPKRP
+443 ESSRRG

-459 VGVLLGGGLIF
+459 VGLLLGGGLIF

-496 LAVLPEVTV
+496 LGVLPEVTV
-505 FDFYSDEMPVA
+505 FDSYGDDRMPLA
-516 LEANSPYLE
+516 LEPNSPYLE

-546 LTSAAA
+546 LTSATD
-552 LEGKTFSAYNLA
+552 LEGKSFSAYNLA

-595 PLAMVEPLH
+595 PLAAVEPLH

-609 SECVRLVPDVENLYV
+609 SECVHLVPEVENLYV

-641 EMRRLFDDVRNRF
+641 EMRRLFNDVRNRF

-678 GIILVARPGYTLSS
+678 GMILVARPGYTLSS
-692 MLSEAADQLLE
+692 MLSEAADQLLQ
-703 SEDEE
+703 SEDED

-723 ADIAVKFRNDIDELE
+723 ADIAVKFRHDIDELE
-738 LPLNAIAD
+738 LPPMSALGD

-753 SRVPHP
+753 RQLPQQSKP
-759 KGTRQSPLSSR
+759 KNKAVNS
-770 QGHSA
+770 
-775 EDRRKNLTP
+775 KFNN

>member
-20 GLATLAVTVGVS
+20 GLATLALSVGVS
-32 GVVAL
+32 AVVAK

-42 PVYVTTGTLR
+42 PVYVAIGTLR
-52 YRRPPVIFS
+52 YDRPSVIFS
-61 STTTKIQQEGQE
+61 SATTKIQQEGQE
-73 ITKDM
+73 ITKEM
-78 LLDKEIIK
+78 LLHENVVQPVIEPEIAKIIQKAGGNLSKEELE
-86 AAAKKLIK
+86 KKQKDLIK
-94 AAEKKLNQE
+94 
-103 EVAQIDEQEKAEKL
+103 
-117 KALTEKLTDNLQI
+117 KLTDDVQI

-136 NDSNAVIQVLYK
+136 NDSNALIQILYK
-148 NTKRKKTEAEPE
+148 NTNRLKAEEVAKK
-160 LVLEMLMNE
+160 LMLEM
-169 MVDHSEKNNNSR
+169 VAHSIEINNSR
-181 LRETI
+181 LQTMIDQI
-186 NKINERLPQVTQ
+186 NKRLPKATQ
-198 ELREAEKKLEAY
+198 ELREAEKKLEKY

-216 SILAAQ
+216 SILAVK
-222 SGSLPQAIIGSE
+222 SGYLPQAIATSE
-234 QQQRQLLV
+234 QNQRQLRFQLAGV
-242 MLGGIDAQIKS
+242 EAQIKS

-282 QLFSI
+282 QLFSL

-292 ILRSDLQEEHPKV
+292 IFRSDLQEEHPKV
-305 LELLKQKQAFEQQ
+305 VELLKQKQAFEQQ

-344 DSSLD
+344 DSALD

-355 AQNLI
+355 AQSLI

-372 LTGVQKTERELRRD
+372 LKGIEQTEQLLRREYA
-386 IAAIPNKQVEQAR
+386 IIPNKQLEQAR
-399 LAQQVALK
+399 LAQQVAYK
-407 KSLYD
+407 KALYD

-421 EAAVAETVGSLAIA
+421 QAAEVETIGSLAIA
-435 QLPKTDDV
+435 QEAKTEDIKSN
-443 ESPKRP
+443 EKT

-496 LAVLPEVTV
+496 LGILPEVTV
-505 FDFYSDEMPVA
+505 FDFYAEEMPIA
-516 LEANSPYLE
+516 LDASSPYLE

-530 RTNLRRIGDKP
+530 RSNLRRIGDKP

-546 LTSAAA
+546 LTSAATM
-552 LEGKTFSAYNLA
+552 EGKTFSAYNLA

-583 ASNVESLKIAAD
+583 ASNVESLKIAID
-595 PLAMVEPLH
+595 PLATVEPLH

-609 SECVRLVPDVENLYV
+609 NECVRLVPEVENLYV

-641 EMRRLFDDVRNRF
+641 EMRRLFEDVRNRF

-703 SEDEE
+703 FEDED
-708 SHKSGPRL
+708 SHKSGLRL

-738 LPLNAIAD
+738 MPVSGIRD

-753 SRVPHP
+753 SRLPSQSKP
-759 KGTRQSPLSSR
+759 KSNISHSKSS
-770 QGHSA
+770 
-775 EDRRKNLTP
+775 

>member
-1 MTLSVV
+1 
-7 KRYLIAFD
+7 
-15 QYKWV
+15 
-20 GLATLAVTVGVS
+20 
-32 GVVAL
+32 
-37 QPTPP
+37 
-42 PVYVTTGTLR
+42 
-52 YRRPPVIFS
+52 
-61 STTTKIQQEGQE
+61 
-73 ITKDM
+73 
-78 LLDKEIIK
+78 
-86 AAAKKLIK
+86 
-94 AAEKKLNQE
+94 
-103 EVAQIDEQEKAEKL
+103 
-117 KALTEKLTDNLQI
+117 
-130 KMPNKN
+130 
-136 NDSNAVIQVLYK
+136 LYK
-148 NTKRKKTEAEPE
+148 NADRKKAEAVVEA
-160 LVLEMLMNE
+160 LMKE
-169 MVDHSEKNNNSR
+169 MVARSQTINTSR
-181 LRETI
+181 LREMIAQI
-186 NKINERLPQVTQ
+186 NQRLPKVTQ
-198 ELREAEKKLEAY
+198 ELRDTEAKLEAY
-210 EKREGV
+210 EKREAT

-222 SGSLPQAIIGSE
+222 SGVLPQAITNSQ
-234 QQQRQLLV
+234 QQQRQLRV
-242 MLGGIDAQIKS
+242 QLGGIEAQINS
-253 LQDRLGLNADQA
+253 LQERLGLNVEQA

-282 QLFSI
+282 QLFSL

-292 ILRSDLQEEHPKV
+292 ILRSDLQEEHPKIV
-305 LELLKQKQAFEQQ
+305 ELVKQKLVFEQQ

-338 ADRIRI
+338 ADRIRV

-355 AQNLI
+355 AQSLI
-360 ALQTQREMVQQQ
+360 ALQTQRDTVQQQ
-372 LTGVQKTERELRRD
+372 LQGIEKTEQELRREH
-386 IAAIPNKQVEQAR
+386 ATIPNKQLEQAR

-412 KMQSALIDA
+412 KMQSALVDA
-421 EAAVAETVGSLAIA
+421 EAAVAETTGSLTIA
-435 QLPKTDDV
+435 HLPKTNDV
-443 ESPKRP
+443 ESNKRG

-459 VGVLLGGGLIF
+459 VGLLLGGGLIF

-485 RAALVEKEVPV
+485 RAALVEKEVPI
-496 LAVLPEVTV
+496 LGVLPQVTV
-505 FDFYSDEMPVA
+505 FDSYGNQMPLV

-546 LTSAAA
+546 LTSATG

-595 PLAMVEPLH
+595 PLAAVEPLH

-609 SECVRLVPDVENLYV
+609 SECVLLVPEVENLYV
-624 VPSPGFLR
+624 VPSPGFLL

-641 EMRRLFDDVRNRF
+641 EMRRLFEDVRNRF

-678 GIILVARPGYTLSS
+678 GMILVARPGYTLSS

-703 SEDEE
+703 SDEEE
-708 SHKSGPRL
+708 SHKSGPQL

-723 ADIAVKFRNDIDELE
+723 ADITVKFRNHIDELE
-738 LPLNAIAD
+738 LPLSAIGD
-746 GAIEVRS
+746 RAIEVRS
-753 SRVPHP
+753 RQLPQQSKP
-759 KGTRQSPLSSR
+759 KNKAINSKLS
-770 QGHSA
+770 
-775 EDRRKNLTP
+775 

>member
-42 PVYVTTGTLR
+42 PVYVAAGTLA
-52 YRRPPVIFS
+52 YRRPSVIFS

-78 LLDKEIIK
+78 LLDKRVVE
-86 AAAKKLIK
+86 AAAKKVKVSAQKL
-94 AAEKKLNQE
+94 AAAVQ
-103 EVAQIDEQEKAEKL
+103 V
-117 KALTEKLTDNLQI
+117 
-130 KMPNKN
+130 KMPSKN
-136 NDSNAVIQVLYK
+136 NDGSGLIQVLYK
-148 NTKRKKTEAEPE
+148 NADRKKAEAVVEA
-160 LVLEMLMNE
+160 LMKE
-169 MVDHSEKNNNSR
+169 MVARSQTINTSR
-181 LRETI
+181 LREMIAQI
-186 NKINERLPQVTQ
+186 NQRLPKVTQ
-198 ELREAEKKLEAY
+198 ELRDTEAKLEAY
-210 EKREGV
+210 EKREAT

-222 SGSLPQAIIGSE
+222 SGVLPQAITNSQ
-234 QQQRQLLV
+234 QQQRQLRV
-242 MLGGIDAQIKS
+242 QLGGIEAQINS
-253 LQDRLGLNADQA
+253 LQERLGLNVEQA

-282 QLFSI
+282 QLFSL

-292 ILRSDLQEEHPKV
+292 ILRSDLQEEHPKIV
-305 LELLKQKQAFEQQ
+305 ELVKQKLVFEQQ

-338 ADRIRI
+338 ADRIRV

-355 AQNLI
+355 AQSLI
-360 ALQTQREMVQQQ
+360 ALQTQRDTVQQQ
-372 LTGVQKTERELRRD
+372 LQGIEKTEQELRREH
-386 IAAIPNKQVEQAR
+386 ATIPNKQLEQGR

-407 KSLYD
+407 KALYD
-412 KMQSALIDA
+412 KMQSALVDA
-421 EAAVAETVGSLAIA
+421 EAAVAETTGSLTIA
-435 QLPKTDDV
+435 HLPKTDDV
-443 ESPKRP
+443 ESNKRG

-459 VGVLLGGGLIF
+459 VGLLLGGGLIF

-485 RAALVEKEVPV
+485 RAALVEKEVPI
-496 LAVLPEVTV
+496 LGVLPQVTV
-505 FDFYSDEMPVA
+505 FDSYGDQMPLV

-546 LTSAAA
+546 LTSATG

-595 PLAMVEPLH
+595 PLAAVEPLH

-609 SECVRLVPDVENLYV
+609 SECVLLVPEVENLYV

-641 EMRRLFDDVRNRF
+641 EMRRLFEDVRNRF

-678 GIILVARPGYTLSS
+678 GMVLVARPGYTLSS

-703 SEDEE
+703 SDEEE
-708 SHKSGPRL
+708 SHKSGLQL

-723 ADIAVKFRNDIDELE
+723 ADIAVKFRNHIDELE
-738 LPLNAIAD
+738 LPLSAIGD
-746 GAIEVRS
+746 RAIEVRS
-753 SRVPHP
+753 
-759 KGTRQSPLSSR
+759 RQLPQQSKPQKKAINSKLS
-770 QGHSA
+770 
-775 EDRRKNLTP
+775 

>member
-37 QPTPP
+37 QPKAA
-42 PVYVTTGTLR
+42 PVYVATGTLA
-52 YRRPPVIFS
+52 YRRPSVIFS

-78 LLDKEIIK
+78 LLDTTVVE
-86 AAAKKLIK
+86 AAAKQLIK
-94 AAEKKLNQE
+94 PAKKLSPKE
-103 EVAQIDEQEKAEKL
+103 EQKELQALAKKL
-117 KALTEKLTDNLQI
+117 VKNVQV
-130 KMPNKN
+130 KMPTKN
-136 NDSNAVIQVLYK
+136 NDPSALIQVEYK
-148 NTKRKKTEAEPE
+148 NADRQKAVKIVER
-160 LVLEMLMNE
+160 LMLEM
-169 MVDHSEKNNNSR
+169 VARSETLNTSR

-186 NKINERLPQVTQ
+186 AQINKRLPKVTQ
-198 ELREAEKKLEAY
+198 ELREAEAKLEAY
-210 EKREGV
+210 AKREGT

-222 SGSLPQAIIGSE
+222 SGALPQAITSIQ
-234 QQQRQLLV
+234 QQQRQLRV
-242 MLGGIDAQIKS
+242 QLGGIEAQINS
-253 LQDRLGLNADQA
+253 LQARLGLNVEQA

-292 ILRSDLQEEHPKV
+292 ILRSDLQEEHPKIV
-305 LELLKQKQAFEQQ
+305 ELLKQKLAFEQQ

-338 ADRIRI
+338 ADRIRV

-355 AQNLI
+355 AQTLI
-360 ALQTQREMVQQQ
+360 ALQTQRDTVQQQ
-372 LTGVQKTERELRRD
+372 LQGIEKTEKELRREH
-386 IAAIPNKQVEQAR
+386 ATIPNKQLEQAR
-399 LAQQVALK
+399 LAQQVAFK
-407 KSLYD
+407 QALYD
-412 KMQSALIDA
+412 KMQSALVDA
-421 EAAVAETVGSLAIA
+421 EAAVAETTGSLTIA
-435 QLPKTDDV
+435 QFPKTDDV
-443 ESPKRP
+443 ESNKRG

-459 VGVLLGGGLIF
+459 VGLLLGGGLIF

-485 RAALVEKEVPV
+485 RAALVEKEVPI

-505 FDFYSDEMPVA
+505 FDSYGDEMPLA

-530 RTNLRRIGDKP
+530 RTNLRRIGNKP

-546 LTSAAA
+546 LTSAAP
-552 LEGKTFSAYNLA
+552 LEGKSFSAYNLA

-595 PLAMVEPLH
+595 PLATVEPLH

-609 SECVRLVPDVENLYV
+609 SECVLLVPEVENLYV

-641 EMRRLFDDVRNRF
+641 EMRRLFEDVRNRF

-678 GIILVARPGYTLSS
+678 GMILVARPGYTLSS

-703 SEDEE
+703 SEEDE
-708 SHKSGPRL
+708 SNKSGPRL

-723 ADIAVKFRNDIDELE
+723 ADIPVKFRNDLDELE
-738 LPLNAIAD
+738 LPLSAIGD
-746 GAIEVRS
+746 RAIEVRS
-753 SRVPHP
+753 RQLPQQSKP
-759 KGTRQSPLSSR
+759 KNKAINSKLR
-770 QGHSA
+770 
-775 EDRRKNLTP
+775 

>member
-20 GLATLAVTVGVS
+20 GLATLVVTVGVS
-32 GVVAL
+32 GVVAV
-37 QPTPP
+37 QPTPR
-42 PVYVTTGTLR
+42 PVYVAAGMLA
-52 YRRPPVIFS
+52 YRRPTVIFS

-78 LLDKEIIK
+78 LLDQKVIE
-86 AAAKKLIK
+86 AAATKVKVSAKKLK
-94 AAEKKLNQE
+94 EDVQ
-103 EVAQIDEQEKAEKL
+103 V
-117 KALTEKLTDNLQI
+117 
-130 KMPNKN
+130 KMPIKN
-136 NDSNAVIQVLYK
+136 NDPSALIQVLYK
-148 NTKRKKTEAEPE
+148 NSDRKKAEMVTEA
-160 LVLEMLMNE
+160 LMKE
-169 MVDHSEKNNNSR
+169 MVARSQTINTSR

-186 NKINERLPQVTQ
+186 AQINKRLPKVTQ
-198 ELREAEKKLEAY
+198 ELRETEEKLETY
-210 EKREGV
+210 EKREGT

-222 SGSLPQAIIGSE
+222 SGTLPQAITGSE
-234 QQQRQLLV
+234 QQQRQLQV
-242 MLGGIDAQIKS
+242 QLGGIEAQIKS
-253 LQDRLGLNADQA
+253 LQNRLGLNVEQA
-265 YVAQAL
+265 YIAQAL
-271 SADPIIAQLRV
+271 SADPIIGQLRV
-282 QLFSI
+282 QIFSL

-292 ILRSDLQEEHPKV
+292 ILRSDLQEEHPKIV
-305 LELLKQKQAFEQQ
+305 ELLKQKQAFDQQ

-338 ADRIRI
+338 ADRIRV

-349 PARQQL
+349 PSRQLL

-360 ALQTQREMVQQQ
+360 ALQTQKEVVQQQ
-372 LTGVQKTERELRRD
+372 IKGVQKTERELRRQH
-386 IAAIPNKQVEQAR
+386 ATIPNKQLEQAR
-399 LAQQVALK
+399 LAQQVGFK
-407 KSLYD
+407 KALYD
-412 KMQSALIDA
+412 KMQSALVDA
-421 EAAVAETVGSLAIA
+421 EAAVAETTGSLTIA

-443 ESPKRP
+443 ESSKRG

-459 VGVLLGGGLIF
+459 VGLLLGGGLIF

-485 RAALVEKEVPV
+485 RAALVEKEVPI
-496 LAVLPEVTV
+496 LGVLPEVSIL
-505 FDFYSDEMPVA
+505 DSYGLEMPIA
-516 LEANSPYLE
+516 LEINSPYLE

-530 RTNLRRIGDKP
+530 RTNLRRIGGKP

-546 LTSAAA
+546 LTSAAGE
-552 LEGKTFSAYNLA
+552 EGKTFSAYNLA

-583 ASNVESLKIAAD
+583 ASNIESLKIAID
-595 PLAMVEPLH
+595 PLAAVEPLH

-624 VPSPGFLR
+624 IPSPGFLR
-632 QASAVLESS
+632 QAAGVLESS
-641 EMRRLFDDVRNRF
+641 EMRRLFEDVRNRF

-703 SEDEE
+703 SDDEE
-708 SHKSGPRL
+708 SSKSPRL

-723 ADIAVKFRNDIDELE
+723 ADIAVKFRHDIEE
-738 LPLNAIAD
+738 VEMPLSAIHD

-753 SRVPHP
+753 HQLPQQQSKP
-759 KGTRQSPLSSR
+759 KKKAINSKYIP
-770 QGHSA
+770 
-775 EDRRKNLTP
+775 

>member
-20 GLATLAVTVGVS
+20 GLATLAATVGVS

-42 PVYVTTGTLR
+42 PVYVAAGTLA
-52 YRRPPVIFS
+52 YRRPSVIFS

-78 LLDKEIIK
+78 LLDTRVVE
-86 AAAKKLIK
+86 AAAKKVNVS
-94 AAEKKLNQE
+94 AKKL
-103 EVAQIDEQEKAEKL
+103 A
-117 KALTEKLTDNLQI
+117 DNVQV
-130 KMPNKN
+130 KMPSKN
-136 NDSNAVIQVLYK
+136 NDPSALIQVLYK
-148 NTKRKKTEAEPE
+148 NADRKKAEAVVEA
-160 LVLEMLMNE
+160 LMKE
-169 MVDHSEKNNNSR
+169 MVARSQTINTSR

-186 NKINERLPQVTQ
+186 GQINIRLPKVTQ
-198 ELREAEKKLEAY
+198 ELRETEEKLEAY
-210 EKREGV
+210 EKREGTA
-216 SILAAQ
+216 ILAAQ
-222 SGSLPQAIIGSE
+222 SGVLPQAITNSQ
-234 QQQRQLLV
+234 QQQRQLRLQ
-242 MLGGIDAQIKS
+242 LGGIQAQINS
-253 LQDRLGLNADQA
+253 LQERLGLNVEQA

-292 ILRSDLQEEHPKV
+292 ILRSDLQEEHPKIV
-305 LELLKQKQAFEQQ
+305 ELLKQKQAFEQQ

-338 ADRIRI
+338 ADRIRV

-355 AQNLI
+355 AQSLI
-360 ALQTQREMVQQQ
+360 ALQTQRDTAQQQ
-372 LTGVQKTERELRRD
+372 LKGVETTEQQLRLEHAR
-386 IAAIPNKQVEQAR
+386 IPNKQLEQAR

-412 KMQSALIDA
+412 KMQSALVDA
-421 EAAVAETVGSLAIA
+421 EAAVAETTGSLTIA

-443 ESPKRP
+443 ESSKRG

-459 VGVLLGGGLIF
+459 VGLLLGGGLIF

-485 RAALVEKEVPV
+485 RAALVEKEVPI
-496 LAVLPEVTV
+496 LGVLPEVIV
-505 FDFYSDEMPVA
+505 FDSYGDEMPLA
-516 LEANSPYLE
+516 LEPNSPYLE

-546 LTSAAA
+546 LTSAAP
-552 LEGKTFSAYNLA
+552 LEGKSFSAYNLA

-595 PLAMVEPLH
+595 PLAAVEPLH
-604 YYGNI
+604 YYGNM
-609 SECVRLVPDVENLYV
+609 SECVLLVPEVENLYV

-641 EMRRLFDDVRNRF
+641 EMRRLFEDVRNRF

-678 GIILVARPGYTLSS
+678 GMILVARPGYTLSS

-703 SEDEE
+703 SDDED

-723 ADIAVKFRNDIDELE
+723 ADIAVKFRNDIDIDELE
-738 LPLNAIAD
+738 LPLSAIAD
-746 GAIEVRS
+746 RAIEVRS
-753 SRVPHP
+753 RQLPQHSKP
-759 KGTRQSPLSSR
+759 KNKAINSKLR
-770 QGHSA
+770 
-775 EDRRKNLTP
+775 

>member
-37 QPTPP
+37 QPTPA
-42 PVYVTTGTLR
+42 PVYVAAGMLA
-52 YRRPPVIFS
+52 YRRLPVIFS

-78 LLDKEIIK
+78 LLDRRVVE
-86 AAAKKLIK
+86 AAAKKVK
-94 AAEKKLNQE
+94 VSAKKLAANVQ
-103 EVAQIDEQEKAEKL
+103 V
-117 KALTEKLTDNLQI
+117 
-130 KMPNKN
+130 KMPGKN
-136 NDSNAVIQVLYK
+136 NDASGLIQVLYK
-148 NTKRKKTEAEPE
+148 NADGKKAEAVVEA
-160 LVLEMLMNE
+160 LMKE
-169 MVDHSEKNNNSR
+169 MVARSQTINTSR
-181 LRETI
+181 LREMIAQI
-186 NKINERLPQVTQ
+186 NQRLPKVTE
-198 ELREAEKKLEAY
+198 ELRETEAKLEAY
-210 EKREGV
+210 EKREAT

-222 SGSLPQAIIGSE
+222 SGVLPQAITNSQ
-234 QQQRQLLV
+234 QQQRQLRV
-242 MLGGIDAQIKS
+242 QLGGIEAQINS
-253 LQDRLGLNADQA
+253 LQERLGLNVEQA

-282 QLFSI
+282 QLFSL

-292 ILRSDLQEEHPKV
+292 ILRSDLQEEHPKIV
-305 LELLKQKQAFEQQ
+305 ELVKQKLVFEQQ

-338 ADRIRI
+338 ADRIRV

-355 AQNLI
+355 AQSLI
-360 ALQTQREMVQQQ
+360 ALQTQRDTVQQQ
-372 LTGVQKTERELRRD
+372 LQGIEKTVQELRREH
-386 IAAIPNKQVEQAR
+386 ATIPNKQLEQAR

-407 KSLYD
+407 KALYD
-412 KMQSALIDA
+412 KMQSALVDA
-421 EAAVAETVGSLAIA
+421 EAAVAETTGSLTIA
-435 QLPKTDDV
+435 HLPKTNDI
-443 ESPKRP
+443 ESNKRG

-459 VGVLLGGGLIF
+459 VGLLLGGGLIF

-485 RAALVEKEVPV
+485 RAALVEKEVPI
-496 LAVLPEVTV
+496 LGVLPQVTV
-505 FDFYSDEMPVA
+505 FDSYGNQMPLV

-546 LTSAAA
+546 LTSATG

-595 PLAMVEPLH
+595 PLAAVEPLH

-609 SECVRLVPDVENLYV
+609 SECVLLVPEVENLYV

-641 EMRRLFDDVRNRF
+641 EMRRLFEDVRNRF

-678 GIILVARPGYTLSS
+678 GMILVARPGYTLSS

-703 SEDEE
+703 SDEEE
-708 SHKSGPRL
+708 SHKSGLQL

-723 ADIAVKFRNDIDELE
+723 ADIAVKFRNHIDELE
-738 LPLNAIAD
+738 LPLSAIGD
-746 GAIEVRS
+746 RAIEVRS
-753 SRVPHP
+753 RQLPQQSKP
-759 KGTRQSPLSSR
+759 KNKAINSKLG
-770 QGHSA
+770 
-775 EDRRKNLTP
+775 

>member
-1 MTLSVV
+1 
-7 KRYLIAFD
+7 
-15 QYKWV
+15 
-20 GLATLAVTVGVS
+20 
-32 GVVAL
+32 
-37 QPTPP
+37 
-42 PVYVTTGTLR
+42 
-52 YRRPPVIFS
+52 
-61 STTTKIQQEGQE
+61 
-73 ITKDM
+73 M
-78 LLDKEIIK
+78 LLDRRVVE
-86 AAAKKLIK
+86 AAAKKVNVS
-94 AAEKKLNQE
+94 AKKLAANVQ
-103 EVAQIDEQEKAEKL
+103 V
-117 KALTEKLTDNLQI
+117 
-130 KMPNKN
+130 KMPSKN
-136 NDSNAVIQVLYK
+136 NDASGLIQVLYK
-148 NTKRKKTEAEPE
+148 NADRKKAEAVVEA
-160 LVLEMLMNE
+160 LMKE
-169 MVDHSEKNNNSR
+169 MVARSQTINTSR
-181 LRETI
+181 LREMIAQI
-186 NKINERLPQVTQ
+186 NQRLPKVTQ
-198 ELREAEKKLEAY
+198 ELRDTEAKLEAY
-210 EKREGV
+210 EKREAT

-222 SGSLPQAIIGSE
+222 SGVLPQAITNSQ
-234 QQQRQLLV
+234 QQQRQLRV
-242 MLGGIDAQIKS
+242 QLGGIEAQINS
-253 LQDRLGLNADQA
+253 LQERLGLNVEQA

-282 QLFSI
+282 QLFSL

-292 ILRSDLQEEHPKV
+292 ILRSDLQEEHPKIV
-305 LELLKQKQAFEQQ
+305 ELVKQKLVFEQQ

-338 ADRIRI
+338 ADRIRV

-355 AQNLI
+355 AQSLI
-360 ALQTQREMVQQQ
+360 ALQTQRDTVQQQ
-372 LTGVQKTERELRRD
+372 LQGIEKTEQELRREH
-386 IAAIPNKQVEQAR
+386 ATIPNKQLEQAR

-407 KSLYD
+407 KALYD
-412 KMQSALIDA
+412 KMQSALVDA
-421 EAAVAETVGSLAIA
+421 EAAVAETTGSLTIA
-435 QLPKTDDV
+435 HLPKTDDV
-443 ESPKRP
+443 ESNKRG

-459 VGVLLGGGLIF
+459 VGLLLGGGLIF

-485 RAALVEKEVPV
+485 RAALVEKEVPI
-496 LAVLPEVTV
+496 LGVLPQVTV
-505 FDFYSDEMPVA
+505 FDSYGDQMPLV

-546 LTSAAA
+546 LTSATG

-595 PLAMVEPLH
+595 PLAAVEPLH

-609 SECVRLVPDVENLYV
+609 SECVLLVPEVENLYV

-641 EMRRLFDDVRNRF
+641 EMRRLFEDVRNRF

-678 GIILVARPGYTLSS
+678 GMILVARPGYTLSS

-703 SEDEE
+703 SDEEE
-708 SHKSGPRL
+708 SHKSGLQL

-723 ADIAVKFRNDIDELE
+723 ADIAVKFRNHIDELE
-738 LPLNAIAD
+738 LPLSAIGD
-746 GAIEVRS
+746 RAIEVRS
-753 SRVPHP
+753 RQLPQQSKP
-759 KGTRQSPLSSR
+759 KNKAINSKLS
-770 QGHSA
+770 
-775 EDRRKNLTP
+775 

>member
-20 GLATLAVTVGVS
+20 GLATLAVSVGVS

-37 QPTPP
+37 QPSPP
-42 PVYVTTGTLR
+42 PVYVAAGMLA
-52 YRRPPVIFS
+52 YRRPSVIFS

-78 LLDKEIIK
+78 LLDRRVVE
-86 AAAKKLIK
+86 AAAKKLK
-94 AAEKKLNQE
+94 VSAKKLAANVQ
-103 EVAQIDEQEKAEKL
+103 V
-117 KALTEKLTDNLQI
+117 
-130 KMPNKN
+130 KMPSKN
-136 NDSNAVIQVLYK
+136 NDGSGLIQVLYK
-148 NTKRKKTEAEPE
+148 NADRKKAEAVVEA
-160 LVLEMLMNE
+160 LMKE
-169 MVDHSEKNNNSR
+169 MVARSQTINTSR
-181 LRETI
+181 LREMIAQI
-186 NKINERLPQVTQ
+186 NQRLPKVTQ
-198 ELREAEKKLEAY
+198 ELRNTEAQLEAY
-210 EKREGV
+210 EKREAT

-222 SGSLPQAIIGSE
+222 SGVLPQAIINSQ
-234 QQQRQLLV
+234 QQQRQLRV
-242 MLGGIDAQIKS
+242 QLGGIEAQINS
-253 LQDRLGLNADQA
+253 LQERLGLNVDQA

-282 QLFSI
+282 QLFSL

-292 ILRSDLQEEHPKV
+292 ILRSDLQEEHPKIV
-305 LELLKQKQAFEQQ
+305 ELVKQKLVFEQQ

-323 SEVLGGNGVAAPLRS
+323 SEVLGGNGVAAQLRS
-338 ADRIRI
+338 ADRIRV

-355 AQNLI
+355 AQSLI
-360 ALQTQREMVQQQ
+360 ALQTQRDTLQQQ
-372 LTGVQKTERELRRD
+372 LQGIEKTEQELRREH
-386 IAAIPNKQVEQAR
+386 ATIPNKQLEQAR

-407 KSLYD
+407 KALYD
-412 KMQSALIDA
+412 KMQSALVDA
-421 EAAVAETVGSLAIA
+421 EAAVAETTGSLIIA
-435 QLPKTDDV
+435 HLPKTDDL
-443 ESPKRP
+443 ESNKRG

-459 VGVLLGGGLIF
+459 VGLLLGGGLIF

-485 RAALVEKEVPV
+485 RAALVEKEVPI
-496 LAVLPEVTV
+496 LGVLPQVTV
-505 FDFYSDEMPVA
+505 FDSYGNQMPLV

-546 LTSAAA
+546 LTSATG
-552 LEGKTFSAYNLA
+552 LEGKTFTAYNLA

-583 ASNVESLKIAAD
+583 ASNVESLKIAAS
-595 PLAMVEPLH
+595 PLAAVEPLH

-609 SECVRLVPDVENLYV
+609 SECVLLVPEVENLYV

-641 EMRRLFDDVRNRF
+641 EMRRLFEDVRNRF

-678 GIILVARPGYTLSS
+678 GMILVARPGYTLSS

-703 SEDEE
+703 SDEEE
-708 SHKSGPRL
+708 SHKSGLQL

-723 ADIAVKFRNDIDELE
+723 ADIAVKFRNNIDELE
-738 LPLNAIAD
+738 LPLSAIGD
-746 GAIEVRS
+746 RAIEVRS
-753 SRVPHP
+753 RQLPQQSKP
-759 KGTRQSPLSSR
+759 KNKAINSKLS
-770 QGHSA
+770 
-775 EDRRKNLTP
+775 

>member
-37 QPTPP
+37 QPKPA
-42 PVYVTTGTLR
+42 PVYVAIGTLA
-52 YRRPPVIFS
+52 YDRPSVIFS

-78 LLDKEIIK
+78 LLNKMVVEP
-86 AAAKKLIK
+86 AAKKLIK
-94 AAEKKLNQE
+94 AEKKISQKE
-103 EVAQIDEQEKAEKL
+103 EG
-117 KALTEKLTDNLQI
+117 TEIEVLTDKLVKDVQI
-130 KMPNKN
+130 KMPSKN
-136 NDSNAVIQVLYK
+136 NDPSALIQVLYK
-148 NTKRKKTEAEPE
+148 NGDRQKAEAVVKT
-160 LVLEMLMNE
+160 LMYE
-169 MVDHSEKNNNSR
+169 MVEHSKSINTSR
-181 LRETI
+181 LRDTIAQI
-186 NKINERLPQVTQ
+186 NKRLPKVTQ
-198 ELREAEKKLEAY
+198 ELRDTEAKLEAY
-210 EKREGV
+210 EKREGT

-222 SGSLPQAIIGSE
+222 SGALPLAITSSQ
-234 QQQRQLLV
+234 QQQRQLRV
-242 MLGGIDAQIKS
+242 QLGGIEAQINS
-253 LQDRLGLNADQA
+253 LQDRLGLNVEQA

-292 ILRSDLQEEHPKV
+292 ILRSDLQEEHPKIV
-305 LELLKQKQAFEQQ
+305 ELLKQKQAFEQQ

-338 ADRIRI
+338 ADRIRV

-355 AQNLI
+355 AQTLI
-360 ALQTQREMVQQQ
+360 ALQTQRDTVQQQ
-372 LTGVQKTERELRRD
+372 LQGIEKTEQLLRREH
-386 IAAIPNKQVEQAR
+386 ATIPNKQLEQAR
-399 LAQQVALK
+399 LAQQVGFK
-407 KSLYD
+407 KALYD
-412 KMQSALIDA
+412 KMQSALVDA
-421 EAAVAETVGSLAIA
+421 EAAVVETTGSLRIA
-435 QLPKTDDV
+435 QLPQTDDV
-443 ESPKRP
+443 ESNKRG

-459 VGVLLGGGLIF
+459 VGLLLGGGLIF

-485 RAALVEKEVPV
+485 RAALVEKEVPI
-496 LAVLPEVTV
+496 LGVLPEVTV
-505 FDFYSDEMPVA
+505 FDSYGDEIMPLA

-530 RTNLRRIGDKP
+530 RTNLRRIGNKP

-546 LTSAAA
+546 LTSAAP
-552 LEGKTFSAYNLA
+552 LEGKSFSAYNLA
-564 IASARSGKR
+564 IVSARSGKR

-583 ASNVESLKIAAD
+583 PSNVESLKIAAD
-595 PLAMVEPLH
+595 PLATVEPLH

-609 SECVRLVPDVENLYV
+609 SECVLLVPEVENLYV

-641 EMRRLFDDVRNRF
+641 EMRRLFEDVRNRF

-678 GIILVARPGYTLSS
+678 GMILVARPGYTLSS
-692 MLSEAADQLLE
+692 MLSEAADQLQE
-703 SEDEE
+703 SEEDE
-708 SHKSGPRL
+708 SHKSGLRL

-723 ADIAVKFRNDIDELE
+723 ADIPVKFRNDIDIDELE
-738 LPLNAIAD
+738 LPLSAIGD
-746 GAIEVRS
+746 RAIEVRS
-753 SRVPHP
+753 RQLPQHSKP
-759 KGTRQSPLSSR
+759 KNKAINSKLR
-770 QGHSA
+770 
-775 EDRRKNLTP
+775 

>member
-32 GVVAL
+32 GVVAV
-37 QPTPP
+37 QPTQA
-42 PVYVTTGTLR
+42 PVYVAKGALA
-52 YRRPPVIFS
+52 YGKPSVIFS

-73 ITKDM
+73 ITKDQ
-78 LLDKEIIK
+78 LLNQEVIE
-86 AAAKKLIK
+86 AAATELIK
-94 AAEKKLNQE
+94 AENKLNKQAAKINSEEWNEKVKILTKKLKDGVELKMPTKSNDPSALIQ
-103 EVAQIDEQEKAEKL
+103 VSYKNADPLKAEKRAE
-117 KALTEKLTDNLQI
+117 ALMK
-130 KMPNKN
+130 
-136 NDSNAVIQVLYK
+136 
-148 NTKRKKTEAEPE
+148 
-160 LVLEMLMNE
+160 E
-169 MVDHSEKNNNSR
+169 MVIYSENSNTSSVR
-181 LRETI
+181 KTI
-186 NKINERLPQVTQ
+186 AQINQRLPKVTQ
-198 ELREAEKKLEAY
+198 ELREVEAKLESY
-210 EKREGV
+210 EKREET
-216 SILAAQ
+216 SILAVQ
-222 SGSLPQAIIGSE
+222 SGTLPQAIIATE
-234 QQQRQLLV
+234 QQQRQLRV
-242 MLGGIDAQIKS
+242 QLGAIVAQIKS
-253 LQDRLGLNADQA
+253 LQERLGLNGEQA

-292 ILRSDLQEEHPKV
+292 ILRSDLQEEHPKIV
-305 LELLKQKQAFEQQ
+305 ELLKQKQAFEQQ

-355 AQNLI
+355 AQSLI
-360 ALQTQREMVQQQ
+360 ALQTQRDVVQEQ
-372 LTGVQKTERELRRD
+372 LKGVENTERQLRQEY
-386 IAAIPNKQVEQAR
+386 AKIPNKQLEQAR

-407 KSLYD
+407 KALYD
-412 KMQSALIDA
+412 KMQAALVDA
-421 EAAVAETVGSLAIA
+421 EAAKAETTGSLTIA
-435 QLPKTDDV
+435 QRPKIDDV
-443 ESPKRP
+443 PPNKKG

-459 VGVLLGGGLIF
+459 VGLLLGGGLIF

-485 RAALVEKEVPV
+485 RAALVEKEVPI

-505 FDFYSDEMPVA
+505 FDSYGEEMPLA
-516 LEANSPYLE
+516 LEPNSPYLE

-530 RTNLRRIGDKP
+530 RTNLRRIGEKP

-546 LTSAAA
+546 LTSAAP
-552 LEGKTFSAYNLA
+552 LEGKSFSAYNLA

-583 ASNVESLKIAAD
+583 GSNVESLKIAAD
-595 PLAMVEPLH
+595 PLAAVEPLH
-604 YYGNI
+604 YYGNM
-609 SECVRLVPDVENLYV
+609 SECVLLVPEVENLYV
-624 VPSPGFLR
+624 VPSPGSLR

-641 EMRRLFDDVRNRF
+641 EMRRLFEDVRNRF

-678 GIILVARPGYTLSS
+678 GIILVARAGYTLAS
-692 MLSEAADQLLE
+692 MLSEAADQLVE
-703 SEDEE
+703 SDDDD

-723 ADIAVKFRNDIDELE
+723 ADIAVKYRNDDEFE
-738 LPLNAIAD
+738 LPLSAVSD

-753 SRVPHP
+753 
-759 KGTRQSPLSSR
+759 RQLPQQSKS
-770 QGHSA
+770 
-775 EDRRKNLTP
+775 KNKAINNSKFN

>member
-1 MTLSVV
+1 
-7 KRYLIAFD
+7 
-15 QYKWV
+15 
-20 GLATLAVTVGVS
+20 
-32 GVVAL
+32 
-37 QPTPP
+37 
-42 PVYVTTGTLR
+42 
-52 YRRPPVIFS
+52 
-61 STTTKIQQEGQE
+61 
-73 ITKDM
+73 M

-94 AAEKKLNQE
+94 AAEKNLNEEEAAKLN
-103 EVAQIDEQEKAEKL
+103 EKEAKQQQLEDLTKKL
-117 KALTEKLTDNLQI
+117 ADNVQI
-130 KMPNKN
+130 KMPSKN
-136 NDSNAVIQVLYK
+136 NDPNPLIQVLYK
-148 NTKRKKTEAEPE
+148 STKLDKNTNRKKAEAEAE
-160 LVLEMLMNE
+160 AKAEAKAVLTALMNE
-169 MVDHSEKNNNSR
+169 MVAYSEKDNNSKWQD
-181 LRETI
+181 TI
-186 NKINERLPQVTQ
+186 NKINEHLPKVTQ

-222 SGSLPQAIIGSE
+222 SGILPQAITGSE

-253 LQDRLGLNADQA
+253 LQERLGLNAAQA

-292 ILRSDLQEEHPKV
+292 ILRTDLQEEHPKV
-305 LELLKQKQAFEQQ
+305 VELLKQKQTFEQQ

-355 AQNLI
+355 AQSLI
-360 ALQTQREMVQQQ
+360 TLQTQREMVQQQ
-372 LTGVQKTERELRRD
+372 IKGVQKTEQELRREH
-386 IAAIPNKQVEQAR
+386 AAIPNKQLEQAR

-412 KMQSALIDA
+412 KMQLALVDA
-421 EAAVAETVGSLAIA
+421 EVAEAETIGSLEIKGD
-435 QLPKTDDV
+435 LKTDDI
-443 ESPKRP
+443 ESPKRG
-449 LPVMLAVGGF
+449 LVVMLAVGGF

-496 LAVLPEVTV
+496 LAILPEVTV

-516 LEANSPYLE
+516 LDANSPYLE

-546 LTSAAA
+546 LTSAADA
-552 LEGKTFSAYNLA
+552 EGKTFSAYNLA

-738 LPLNAIAD
+738 LPLSAIAD

-753 SRVPHP
+753 SRLPHP
-759 KGTRQSPLSSR
+759 KLRRQPPATP
-770 QGHSA
+770 QEEKA
-775 EDRRKNLTP
+775 EGRT

>member
-1 MTLSVV
+1 
-7 KRYLIAFD
+7 
-15 QYKWV
+15 
-20 GLATLAVTVGVS
+20 
-32 GVVAL
+32 
-37 QPTPP
+37 
-42 PVYVTTGTLR
+42 
-52 YRRPPVIFS
+52 
-61 STTTKIQQEGQE
+61 
-73 ITKDM
+73 M
-78 LLDKEIIK
+78 LLDRRVVE
-86 AAAKKLIK
+86 AAAKKVNVS
-94 AAEKKLNQE
+94 AKKLAANVQ
-103 EVAQIDEQEKAEKL
+103 V
-117 KALTEKLTDNLQI
+117 
-130 KMPNKN
+130 KMPSKN
-136 NDSNAVIQVLYK
+136 NDASGLIQVLYK
-148 NTKRKKTEAEPE
+148 NADRKKAEAVVEA
-160 LVLEMLMNE
+160 LMKE
-169 MVDHSEKNNNSR
+169 MVARSQTINTSR
-181 LRETI
+181 LREMIAQI
-186 NKINERLPQVTQ
+186 NQRLPKVTQ
-198 ELREAEKKLEAY
+198 ELRDTEAKLEAY
-210 EKREGV
+210 EKREAT

-222 SGSLPQAIIGSE
+222 SGVLPQAITNSQ
-234 QQQRQLLV
+234 QQQRQLRV
-242 MLGGIDAQIKS
+242 QLGGIEAQINS
-253 LQDRLGLNADQA
+253 LQERLGLNVEQA

-282 QLFSI
+282 QLFSL

-292 ILRSDLQEEHPKV
+292 ILRSDLQEEHPKIV
-305 LELLKQKQAFEQQ
+305 ELVKQKLVFEQQ

-338 ADRIRI
+338 ADRIRV

-355 AQNLI
+355 AQSLI
-360 ALQTQREMVQQQ
+360 ALQTQRDTVQQQ
-372 LTGVQKTERELRRD
+372 LQGIEKTEQQLRREH
-386 IAAIPNKQVEQAR
+386 ATIPNKQLEQGR

-407 KSLYD
+407 KALYD
-412 KMQSALIDA
+412 KMQSALVDA
-421 EAAVAETVGSLAIA
+421 EAAVAETTGSLTIA
-435 QLPKTDDV
+435 HLPKTDDV
-443 ESPKRP
+443 ESNKRG

-459 VGVLLGGGLIF
+459 VGLLLGGGLIF

-485 RAALVEKEVPV
+485 RAALVEKEVPI
-496 LAVLPEVTV
+496 LGVLPQVTV
-505 FDFYSDEMPVA
+505 FDSYGDQMPLV

-546 LTSAAA
+546 LTSATG

-595 PLAMVEPLH
+595 PLAAVEPLH

-609 SECVRLVPDVENLYV
+609 SECVLLVPEVENLYV

-641 EMRRLFDDVRNRF
+641 EMRRLFEDVRNRF

-678 GIILVARPGYTLSS
+678 GMILVARPGYTLSS

-703 SEDEE
+703 SDEEE
-708 SHKSGPRL
+708 SHKSGLQL

-723 ADIAVKFRNDIDELE
+723 ADIAVKFRNHIDELE
-738 LPLNAIAD
+738 LPLSAIGD
-746 GAIEVRS
+746 RAIEVRS
-753 SRVPHP
+753 RQLPQQSKP
-759 KGTRQSPLSSR
+759 KNKAINSKLS
-770 QGHSA
+770 
-775 EDRRKNLTP
+775 

>member
-20 GLATLAVTVGVS
+20 GLATLAATVGVS
-32 GVVAL
+32 GVVAV
-37 QPTPP
+37 QPSQA
-42 PVYVTTGTLR
+42 PVYVAAGTLA
-52 YRRPPVIFS
+52 YRRPSVIFS

-78 LLDKEIIK
+78 LLDRRVVE
-86 AAAKKLIK
+86 AAAKKVNVSPK
-94 AAEKKLNQE
+94 
-103 EVAQIDEQEKAEKL
+103 
-117 KALTEKLTDNLQI
+117 KLTDDVQV
-130 KMPNKN
+130 KMPAKN
-136 NDSNAVIQVLYK
+136 NDPSALIQVLYK
-148 NTKRKKTEAEPE
+148 NADRKKAEAVAEA
-160 LVLEMLMNE
+160 LMKE
-169 MVDHSEKNNNSR
+169 MVARSQTINTSR

-186 NKINERLPQVTQ
+186 AQINKRLPKVTQ
-198 ELREAEKKLEAY
+198 ELRQTEEKLEAY
-210 EKREGV
+210 EKREGT

-222 SGSLPQAIIGSE
+222 NGALPQAITGSE
-234 QQQRQLLV
+234 QQQRQLRLQ
-242 MLGGIDAQIKS
+242 LGGIEAQIKS
-253 LQDRLGLNADQA
+253 LQDRLGLNVEQA

-292 ILRSDLQEEHPKV
+292 ILRADLQEEHPKIV
-305 LELLKQKQAFEQQ
+305 ELLKQKQAFEQQ

-338 ADRIRI
+338 ADRIRV

-360 ALQTQREMVQQQ
+360 ALQTQRDMVAQQ
-372 LTGVQKTERELRRD
+372 LKGVEKTEQLLRQEH
-386 IAAIPNKQVEQAR
+386 AKIPNKQLEQAR

-407 KSLYD
+407 KALYD
-412 KMQSALIDA
+412 KMQSALVDA
-421 EAAVAETVGSLAIA
+421 EAAVAETTGSLTIA

-443 ESPKRP
+443 ESSKRG

-459 VGVLLGGGLIF
+459 VGLLLGGGLIF

-496 LAVLPEVTV
+496 LGVLPEVTV
-505 FDFYSDEMPVA
+505 FDSYGDDRMPLA
-516 LEANSPYLE
+516 LDPNSPYLE

-546 LTSAAA
+546 LTSATD
-552 LEGKTFSAYNLA
+552 LEGKSFSAYNLA

-583 ASNVESLKIAAD
+583 ASNVESLRIAAD
-595 PLAMVEPLH
+595 PLAAVEPLH

-609 SECVRLVPDVENLYV
+609 SECVHLVPEVENLYV

-678 GIILVARPGYTLSS
+678 GMILVARPGYTLSS
-692 MLSEAADQLLE
+692 MLSEAADQLLQ
-703 SEDEE
+703 SEEE
-708 SHKSGPRL
+708 DSHKSGPRL
-716 LGAIING
+716 LGAVING
-723 ADIAVKFRNDIDELE
+723 ADIAVKFRHDIDELE
-738 LPLNAIAD
+738 LPLSAIGD

-753 SRVPHP
+753 RQLPQQSKP
-759 KGTRQSPLSSR
+759 KNKAINS
-770 QGHSA
+770 
-775 EDRRKNLTP
+775 KIN

>member
-42 PVYVTTGTLR
+42 PVYVAAGMLA
-52 YRRPPVIFS
+52 YRRLPVIFS

-78 LLDKEIIK
+78 LLDRRVVE
-86 AAAKKLIK
+86 AAAKKVNLS
-94 AAEKKLNQE
+94 AKKLAANVQ
-103 EVAQIDEQEKAEKL
+103 V
-117 KALTEKLTDNLQI
+117 
-130 KMPNKN
+130 KMPGKN
-136 NDSNAVIQVLYK
+136 NDASGLIQVLYK
-148 NTKRKKTEAEPE
+148 NADRKKAEAVVEA
-160 LVLEMLMNE
+160 LMKE
-169 MVDHSEKNNNSR
+169 MVARSQTINTSR
-181 LRETI
+181 LREMIAQI
-186 NKINERLPQVTQ
+186 NQRLPKVTQ
-198 ELREAEKKLEAY
+198 ELRNTEAKLEAY
-210 EKREGV
+210 EKREAT

-222 SGSLPQAIIGSE
+222 SGVLPQAITNSQ
-234 QQQRQLLV
+234 QQQRQLRV
-242 MLGGIDAQIKS
+242 QLGGIEAQINS
-253 LQDRLGLNADQA
+253 LQERLGLNVEQA

-282 QLFSI
+282 QLFSL

-292 ILRSDLQEEHPKV
+292 ILRSDLQEEHPKIV
-305 LELLKQKQAFEQQ
+305 ELVKQKLVFEQQ

-338 ADRIRI
+338 ADRIRV

-355 AQNLI
+355 AQSLI
-360 ALQTQREMVQQQ
+360 ALQTQRDTVQQQ
-372 LTGVQKTERELRRD
+372 LQGIEKTEQELRREH
-386 IAAIPNKQVEQAR
+386 ATIPNKQLEQGR

-412 KMQSALIDA
+412 KMQSALVDA
-421 EAAVAETVGSLAIA
+421 EAAVAETTGSLTIA
-435 QLPKTDDV
+435 QLPKTNDV
-443 ESPKRP
+443 ESNNRG

-459 VGVLLGGGLIF
+459 VGLLLGGGLIF

-485 RAALVEKEVPV
+485 RAALVEKEVPI
-496 LAVLPEVTV
+496 LGVLPQVTV
-505 FDFYSDEMPVA
+505 FDSYGNQMPLV

-546 LTSAAA
+546 LTSATG
-552 LEGKTFSAYNLA
+552 LEGKTFTAYNLA

-583 ASNVESLKIAAD
+583 ASNVESLKIAAS
-595 PLAMVEPLH
+595 PLAAVEPLH

-609 SECVRLVPDVENLYV
+609 SECVLLVPEVENLYV
-624 VPSPGFLR
+624 VPSPGFLQ
-632 QASAVLESS
+632 QACAVLESS
-641 EMRRLFDDVRNRF
+641 EMRRLFEDVRNRF

-678 GIILVARPGYTLSS
+678 GMILVARPGYTLSS

-703 SEDEE
+703 SDEEE
-708 SHKSGPRL
+708 SHKSGPQL

-723 ADIAVKFRNDIDELE
+723 ADIAVKVRNHIDELE
-738 LPLNAIAD
+738 LPLSAIGD
-746 GAIEVRS
+746 RAIEVRS
-753 SRVPHP
+753 RQLPQQSKP
-759 KGTRQSPLSSR
+759 KNKAINSKLS
-770 QGHSA
+770 
-775 EDRRKNLTP
+775 